1 MTIQEILQEIKKIA
15 DNNSFVNFSYIGDV
29 EEMKLQPGFEYPG
42 FAVQNYSY
50 DEETKTYYLSMYLI
64 SEDKTLEQACLNA
77 IKDIVYN
84 VNLKHL
90 DLGIVIKSDNIQI
103 ITAGKLNGAYCSMQL
118 QMTLTSCVC
127 EDKPG
132 YVSSVNG
139 QTGDVILD
147 IPDIERTVIDVNG
160 QTGHVVLD
168 IPEKLSDLYQDI
180 EYATPDFVD
189 EKVTAEHNY
198 TDSVKSNL
206 EDEIGK
212 LVTGVSSVNGS
223 TGDVVIFIPKM
234 TSDLENDSDFI
245 DSEYVDNLI
254 ESLNSSVN
262 TNYAKKSELNTAI
275 SDEVS
280 RADNKYANK
289 TDIPT
294 DFYTKQEVDNKDK
307 NIIANTSLNFAT
319 KTQLNTAIAN
329 EVSRADN
336 KYAKKTDIPT
346 NVYTKKEVDDKD
358 KNIIANTSLNFATK
372 TQLNTAISDEVSR
385 ADNKYAKKTDIPTD
399 FYTKQEVDDKV
410 STKQDVL
417 VSGTNIKTINGKD
430 ILGSGDV
437 TIETGTDEGK
447 VKQIIFSEMS
457 TIYLPEIVNSVENLD
472 NQIIANASINY
483 LLKTDYIAP
492 DVDKEYV
499 DTEIG
504 KLVTGVSSVNGMTG
518 DVTIETADTKYVDDK
533 FDTLNSSV
541 NANFQVKG
549 DYATNER
556 VNNVEAQIP
565 TDVVEHAEIADF
577 VTNSSITQ
585 NYYKKSEVDNKIET
599 LDSSISEHY
608 VKKGEIP
615 QDVYSKTE
623 VDNLFTEYG
632 ETVDSTYEKKG
643 HYDVKISEIDS
654 SISDISTRLA
664 GIKIPTDYVKTADY
678 SADKE
683 AQATKDSEQD
693 SNIAAANLN
702 ISQVEAKVDNINSS
716 TAAAFGT
723 VTGQISNVSGRVET
737 IENDYVKHDE
747 IEHFVTDSSVA
758 DNYAKKSSLEGLI
771 TEADA
776 DNKYYGKTA
785 GEGLY
790 NYVHNELDR
799 EITDLHNK
807 DLEIDSSI
815 SDVSLRLK
823 TVKDTVNGLDNVYV
837 KSETYNI
844 DKNAQAEVNQDVT
857 TKLGKINN
865 SIGTLNSSVNAIENA
880 GYATQTWVSS
890 QGYLNAADKTELE
903 DKINDKQD
911 AGDYATNTRVNE
923 VEGKIPEVKDFVTN
937 SSISTNYYNKTEI
950 DNKGYL
956 NKVTADGYYQ
966 EKGNY
971 VNETVYSK
979 KVSEIDSSIND
990 ISARLKTAND
1000 NIANKADQSE
1010 LANYYTKPQG
1020 TALEGRVSSAE
1031 QNITGL
1037 QEDVQTLDSKITTDY
1052 VSNSSISTN
1061 YYLKKDVYNKQET
1074 EDIVE
1079 ILRTDISN
1087 TYVQKEHYDSVISTL
1102 NSSVNKLET
1111 KIQKKQ
1117 DKLVSGTNI
1126 KTINN
1131 ESILGS
1137 GNIEVKGKEHVSLTY
1152 AEWEALSYDEQM
1164 ADKVYLIKDAENVY
1178 QAPLVSGT
1186 NIKTING
1193 NSILGEGNIEIQGG
1207 GTSEH
1212 QNITQAE
1219 YDALTPEQKQAD
1231 IVYFITDA
1239 DVVYATQEQVQE
1251 VGNSVNTLSGRVET
1265 TETEINNIKNAGYAT
1280 QTWVS
1285 GRGYLN
1291 AVDKIELEGKING
1304 KQDAGD
1310 YATNT
1315 RVNEVEGKIPD
1326 VTGYATKT
1334 WVSSQGYLD
1343 AADKTELEGKINN
1356 KQDAGDYATNTRVN
1370 EVEGKIPD
1378 VTGYATQTWVSGQGY
1393 LDAADK
1399 TELETAISSKQ
1410 DAGDYALKS
1419 EIPDVTG
1426 FATKTEVSVKQDKLV
1441 SGTNIKTINGNS
1453 ILGSGNIEIKS
1464 GGLEYLTPGTIVKI
1478 EAGMDLQ
1485 FIADLTDADANK
1497 ARAIQINQGETY
1509 YYELISGLGHNIWI
1523 TGDGE
1528 TPSVKLDKSTK
1539 FTWNKSSFNTGSGDV
1554 EEFRDVIVP
1563 QNNGSSVGKL
1573 YKYLG
1578 ERPSSETTLGDYIN
1592 SKIDSKLGAINTIL
1606 ESI

>member
-50 DEETKTYYLSMYLI
+50 DEGTKTYYLSMYLI

-206 EDEIGK
+206 KDEIGK

-254 ESLNSSVN
+254 EQLNSSVN

-275 SDEVS
+275 
-280 RADNKYANK
+280 
-289 TDIPT
+289 
-294 DFYTKQEVDNKDK
+294 
-307 NIIANTSLNFAT
+307 
-319 KTQLNTAIAN
+319 AN

-336 KYAKKTDIPT
+336 KYA
-346 NVYTKKEVDDKD
+346 N
-358 KNIIANTSLNFATK
+358 
-372 TQLNTAISDEVSR
+372 
-385 ADNKYAKKTDIPTD
+385 KTDIPTD

-430 ILGSGDV
+430 ILGSGNV
-437 TIETGTDEGK
+437 TIEAGTDEAK
-447 VKQIIFSEMS
+447 VKQIIYSEMS
-457 TIYLPEIVNSVENLD
+457 TLYLPEIVNSVENLD

-492 DVDKEYV
+492 DVNKEYV

-518 DVTIETADTKYVDDK
+518 DVIIETADTKYVDDK

-565 TDVVEHAEIADF
+565 TDVVEHAEIANF

-585 NYYKKSEVDNKIET
+585 NYYKKSEVDNKLET
-599 LDSSISEHY
+599 LDSSVSEHY

-702 ISQVEAKVDNINSS
+702 ISQVDAKADNINSS
-716 TAAAFGT
+716 TAEAFGT
-723 VTGQISNVSGRVET
+723 VTGQISNISGRVQT
-737 IENDYVKHDE
+737 IENDYVKHNE
-747 IEHFVTDSSVA
+747 IAHFVTDSSVA
-758 DNYAKKSSLEGLI
+758 DNYARKSSLEGLI

-815 SDVSLRLK
+815 QDVSSRLK

-857 TKLGKINN
+857 TKLGKINTAI
-865 SIGTLNSSVNAIENA
+865 STLNSSVNEIENA
-880 GYATQTWVSS
+880 GYATQTWVSG
-890 QGYLNAADKTELE
+890 QGYLDAADKTELE
-903 DKINDKQD
+903 DKINGKQD

-971 VNETVYSK
+971 VNETVYSN
-979 KVSEIDSSIND
+979 KVSEIDSSISD
-990 ISARLKTAND
+990 VYARLKTAND

-1010 LANYYTKPQG
+1010 LANYYTNSKG

-1031 QNITGL
+1031 QNITSL
-1037 QEDVQTLDSKITTDY
+1037 QEDVQTLDSKITNNY

-1061 YYLKKDVYNKQET
+1061 YYLKKDVYNKQES

-1087 TYVQKEHYDSVISTL
+1087 TYVQKEHYDSAIYTL
-1102 NSSVNKLET
+1102 NSSVNKVET

-1152 AEWEALSYDEQM
+1152 AEWEALPYNEQM
-1164 ADKVYLIKDAENVY
+1164 ADDKVYLIKDAENVY

-1207 GTSEH
+1207 GGGGGTSEH

-1239 DVVYATQEQVQE
+1239 DVVYAT
-1251 VGNSVNTLSGRVET
+1251 
-1265 TETEINNIKNAGYAT
+1265 
-1280 QTWVS
+1280 
-1285 GRGYLN
+1285 
-1291 AVDKIELEGKING
+1291 
-1304 KQDAGD
+1304 
-1310 YATNT
+1310 
-1315 RVNEVEGKIPD
+1315 
-1326 VTGYATKT
+1326 
-1334 WVSSQGYLD
+1334 
-1343 AADKTELEGKINN
+1343 
-1356 KQDAGDYATNTRVN
+1356 
-1370 EVEGKIPD
+1370 
-1378 VTGYATQTWVSGQGY
+1378 
-1393 LDAADK
+1393 
-1399 TELETAISSKQ
+1399 
-1410 DAGDYALKS
+1410 
-1419 EIPDVTG
+1419 
-1426 FATKTEVSVKQDKLV
+1426 KTEVSAKQDKLV

-1453 ILGSGNIEIKS
+1453 ILGEGNI
-1464 GGLEYLTPGTIVKI
+1464 KI
-1478 EAGMDLQ
+1478 QGAG
-1485 FIADLTDADANK
+1485 
-1497 ARAIQINQGETY
+1497 
-1509 YYELISGLGHNIWI
+1509 
-1523 TGDGE
+1523 
-1528 TPSVKLDKSTK
+1528 
-1539 FTWNKSSFNTGSGDV
+1539 GSGDEHQSITYDEWYALS
-1554 EEFRDVIVP
+1554 EEEKMADKVYLISDADQLLLTNVMFSFDQSTKTLTITP
-1563 QNNGSSVGKL
+1563 Q
-1573 YKYLG
+1573 
-1578 ERPSSETTLGDYIN
+1578 
-1592 SKIDSKLGAINTIL
+1592 
-1606 ESI
+1606 

>member
-50 DEETKTYYLSMYLI
+50 DEETKTYYMSMYLI
-64 SEDKTLEQACLNA
+64 SEDRTLENNCLNVLN
-77 IKDIVYN
+77 DIVFN
-84 VNLKHL
+84 INLKHL

-206 EDEIGK
+206 KDEIGK

-275 SDEVS
+275 ANEVS

-294 DFYTKQEVDNKDK
+294 DFYTKQEVD
-307 NIIANTSLNFAT
+307 
-319 KTQLNTAIAN
+319 
-329 EVSRADN
+329 
-336 KYAKKTDIPT
+336 
-346 NVYTKKEVDDKD
+346 DKD
-358 KNIIANTSLNFATK
+358 KNIIRNTSLNFATK

-430 ILGSGDV
+430 ILGSGDL
-437 TIETGTDEGK
+437 TIEAGTDEAK
-447 VKQIIFSEMS
+447 VKQIIYSEMS
-457 TIYLPEIVNSVENLD
+457 TLYLPEIVNSVENLD

-492 DVDKEYV
+492 DVNKEYV

-518 DVTIETADTKYVDDK
+518 DVIIETADTKYVDDK

-565 TDVVEHAEIADF
+565 TDVVEHAEIANF
-577 VTNSSITQ
+577 VTNSSITE
-585 NYYKKSEVDNKIET
+585 NYYKKSEVDNKLET
-599 LDSSISEHY
+599 LDSSVSENY

-693 SNIAAANLN
+693 SNIATANLN
-702 ISQVEAKVDNINSS
+702 ISQVDAKVDNINSS
-716 TAAAFGT
+716 TAEAFGT
-723 VTGQISNVSGRVET
+723 VTGQISNISGRVET
-737 IENDYVKHDE
+737 IEDDYVKHNE
-747 IEHFVTDSSVA
+747 IAHFVTDSSVA
-758 DNYAKKSSLEGLI
+758 DNYARKSSLEGLI

-790 NYVHNELDR
+790 NYVHTELDR

-815 SDVSLRLK
+815 QDISSRLK

-865 SIGTLNSSVNAIENA
+865 SIGTLNSSVNEIENA
-880 GYATQTWVSS
+880 GYVTQTWVSG

-903 DKINDKQD
+903 DKINGKQDAGDYATNTRVNEVEGKIPDVSGYATKTWVSEQGYLNATDKSDLENYISSKQD

-971 VNETVYSK
+971 VNETVYSN
-979 KVSEIDSSIND
+979 KVSEIDSSISD
-990 ISARLKTAND
+990 VYARLKTAND

-1010 LANYYTKPQG
+1010 LANYYTNSKG

-1031 QNITGL
+1031 QNITSL
-1037 QEDVQTLDSKITTDY
+1037 QEDVQTLDSKITNNY

-1079 ILRTDISN
+1079 ILRTDMSN
-1087 TYVQKEHYDSVISTL
+1087 TYEQKGHYDSAISTL
-1102 NSSVNKLET
+1102 NSSVNKVET

-1152 AEWEALSYDEQM
+1152 AEWEALPYDEQM
-1164 ADKVYLIKDAENVY
+1164 SDKVYLIKDAENVY

-1207 GTSEH
+1207 GGGTSEH

-1239 DVVYATQEQVQE
+1239 DVVYATTAYVDEKI
-1251 VGNSVNTLSGRVET
+1251 GN
-1265 TETEINNIKNAGYAT
+1265 
-1280 QTWVS
+1280 
-1285 GRGYLN
+1285 
-1291 AVDKIELEGKING
+1291 
-1304 KQDAGD
+1304 
-1310 YATNT
+1310 
-1315 RVNEVEGKIPD
+1315 
-1326 VTGYATKT
+1326 
-1334 WVSSQGYLD
+1334 
-1343 AADKTELEGKINN
+1343 
-1356 KQDAGDYATNTRVN
+1356 
-1370 EVEGKIPD
+1370 
-1378 VTGYATQTWVSGQGY
+1378 
-1393 LDAADK
+1393 
-1399 TELETAISSKQ
+1399 
-1410 DAGDYALKS
+1410 
-1419 EIPDVTG
+1419 
-1426 FATKTEVSVKQDKLV
+1426 
-1441 SGTNIKTINGNS
+1441 
-1453 ILGSGNIEIKS
+1453 
-1464 GGLEYLTPGTIVKI
+1464 
-1478 EAGMDLQ
+1478 
-1485 FIADLTDADANK
+1485 
-1497 ARAIQINQGETY
+1497 
-1509 YYELISGLGHNIWI
+1509 
-1523 TGDGE
+1523 
-1528 TPSVKLDKSTK
+1528 
-1539 FTWNKSSFNTGSGDV
+1539 
-1554 EEFRDVIVP
+1554 
-1563 QNNGSSVGKL
+1563 
-1573 YKYLG
+1573 
-1578 ERPSSETTLGDYIN
+1578 
-1592 SKIDSKLGAINTIL
+1592 INTIL

>member
-147 IPDIERTVIDVNG
+147 IPKAV
-160 QTGHVVLD
+160 
-168 IPEKLSDLYQDI
+168 SDL
-180 EYATPDFVD
+180 
-189 EKVTAEHNY
+189 K
-198 TDSVKSNL
+198 
-206 EDEIGK
+206 
-212 LVTGVSSVNGS
+212 
-223 TGDVVIFIPKM
+223 
-234 TSDLENDSDFI
+234 NDSGFI

-254 ESLNSSVN
+254 EQLNSSVN
-262 TNYAKKSELNTAI
+262 TNYVNKSELSEAI
-275 SDEVS
+275 SEEVLRS
-280 RADNKYANK
+280 DNKYAEK
-289 TDIPT
+289 T
-294 DFYTKQEVDNKDK
+294 E
-307 NIIANTSLNFAT
+307 
-319 KTQLNTAIAN
+319 
-329 EVSRADN
+329 
-336 KYAKKTDIPT
+336 
-346 NVYTKKEVDDKD
+346 
-358 KNIIANTSLNFATK
+358 
-372 TQLNTAISDEVSR
+372 
-385 ADNKYAKKTDIPTD
+385 
-399 FYTKQEVDDKV
+399 
-410 STKQDVL
+410 
-417 VSGTNIKTINGKD
+417 
-430 ILGSGDV
+430 
-437 TIETGTDEGK
+437 
-447 VKQIIFSEMS
+447 
-457 TIYLPEIVNSVENLD
+457 LD
-472 NQIIANASINY
+472 N
-483 LLKTDYIAP
+483 
-492 DVDKEYV
+492 YV
-499 DTEIG
+499 TN
-504 KLVTGVSSVNGMTG
+504 SSVNTNYLKKVDYVEP
-518 DVTIETADTKYVDDK
+518 DVNLDYVNDK
-533 FDTLNSSV
+533 FNTLNSSI
-541 NANFQVKG
+541 NEHFQVKG
-549 DYATNER
+549 NYATE
-556 VNNVEAQIP
+556 
-565 TDVVEHAEIADF
+565 T
-577 VTNSSITQ
+577 
-585 NYYKKSEVDNKIET
+585 YVDSKIET
-599 LDSSISEHY
+599 LNSSIVQNY
-608 VKKGEIP
+608 IKKGEVP
-615 QDVYSKTE
+615 EDVYSKTE
-623 VDNLFTEYG
+623 VDELFTEYSENVESTYTKKDYLETRILDISSAIDDGIVSANEYTNGQIETVESDFSTKLNNVNSSVNNEFNRVWEKENTQDSEISNINNFISSVPDNYVLITYYNEDKENIKAEINSVDTKIDNINSSTAEAFETVAGQISNISEHVSTIEDDYVKHEEITDFATRLAVDMSNIDPAGEQKVKDIISTEGYIKEIPPLTDYVTKEYLQNVYDSSFYDKIGNGPYLKGNSGILNITVYDKILYSCEEITITATYQSLPFQGTVYQNNGLKITNLAQPG
-632 ETVDSTYEKKG
+632 ETQDFNKNIGLLINNNFGNIKYITPGETLSFTAEETKTFTNIQFINYGFNVYGDGHVLLEQLGNVYDSLNDWLNSKQYINKSYAEKFITQNLFSVALDEINENINAVSTKIDDVGLRTDSSILILNSSVNKIENAGFVTGTYISDNYYNKTEIDDKGYLDKTTADIYYQEKGNYVDEIAYSNK
-643 HYDVKISEIDS
+643 VSEIDS

-693 SNIAAANLN
+693 SNIATANLN
-702 ISQVEAKVDNINSS
+702 ISQVDAKVDNINSS
-716 TAAAFGT
+716 TAEAFGT
-723 VTGQISNVSGRVET
+723 VTGQISNVSGRVQT

-758 DNYAKKSSLEGLI
+758 DNYARKSSLEGLI
-771 TEADA
+771 TETDA

-815 SDVSLRLK
+815 SDVSARLK
-823 TVKDTVNGLDNVYV
+823 TVKDTVNGLDNIYV

-857 TKLGKINN
+857 TKLGKINTA
-865 SIGTLNSSVNAIENA
+865 IGTLNSSVNAIENA

-890 QGYLNAADKTELE
+890 QGYLDAVDKTELE
-903 DKINDKQD
+903 GKINDKQD

-971 VNETVYSK
+971 VNETVYSN
-979 KVSEIDSSIND
+979 KVSEIDSSISD

-1037 QEDVQTLDSKITTDY
+1037 QENVQTLDSKIQTDY

-1061 YYLKKDVYNKQET
+1061 YYMKKDVYNKQET

-1079 ILRTDISN
+1079 ILRTDMSS
-1087 TYVQKEHYDSVISTL
+1087 TYEQKGHYDSAIYTL
-1102 NSSVNKLET
+1102 NTSVNKVET

-1137 GNIEVKGKEHVSLTY
+1137 GNIEVKGKEHISLTY

-1207 GTSEH
+1207 SGGGTSKH

-1239 DVVYATQEQVQE
+1239 DVVYATTAYVDEKI
-1251 VGNSVNTLSGRVET
+1251 GN
-1265 TETEINNIKNAGYAT
+1265 
-1280 QTWVS
+1280 
-1285 GRGYLN
+1285 
-1291 AVDKIELEGKING
+1291 
-1304 KQDAGD
+1304 
-1310 YATNT
+1310 
-1315 RVNEVEGKIPD
+1315 
-1326 VTGYATKT
+1326 
-1334 WVSSQGYLD
+1334 
-1343 AADKTELEGKINN
+1343 
-1356 KQDAGDYATNTRVN
+1356 
-1370 EVEGKIPD
+1370 
-1378 VTGYATQTWVSGQGY
+1378 
-1393 LDAADK
+1393 
-1399 TELETAISSKQ
+1399 
-1410 DAGDYALKS
+1410 
-1419 EIPDVTG
+1419 
-1426 FATKTEVSVKQDKLV
+1426 
-1441 SGTNIKTINGNS
+1441 
-1453 ILGSGNIEIKS
+1453 
-1464 GGLEYLTPGTIVKI
+1464 
-1478 EAGMDLQ
+1478 
-1485 FIADLTDADANK
+1485 
-1497 ARAIQINQGETY
+1497 
-1509 YYELISGLGHNIWI
+1509 
-1523 TGDGE
+1523 
-1528 TPSVKLDKSTK
+1528 
-1539 FTWNKSSFNTGSGDV
+1539 
-1554 EEFRDVIVP
+1554 
-1563 QNNGSSVGKL
+1563 
-1573 YKYLG
+1573 
-1578 ERPSSETTLGDYIN
+1578 
-1592 SKIDSKLGAINTIL
+1592 INTIL

>member
-90 DLGIVIKSDNIQI
+90 DLGIVIKSDNIQLI
-103 ITAGKLNGAYCSMQL
+103 QAGNLNGAYCSMQL

-160 QTGHVVLD
+160 QIGHVVLD

-275 SDEVS
+275 
-280 RADNKYANK
+280 
-289 TDIPT
+289 
-294 DFYTKQEVDNKDK
+294 
-307 NIIANTSLNFAT
+307 
-319 KTQLNTAIAN
+319 AN

-336 KYAKKTDIPT
+336 KYA
-346 NVYTKKEVDDKD
+346 N
-358 KNIIANTSLNFATK
+358 
-372 TQLNTAISDEVSR
+372 
-385 ADNKYAKKTDIPTD
+385 KTDIPTD

-437 TIETGTDEGK
+437 TIETGTDETK
-447 VKQIIFSEMS
+447 VKQIIYSEMS
-457 TIYLPEIVNSVENLD
+457 TLYLPEIVNSVENLD

-518 DVTIETADTKYVDDK
+518 DVIIETADTKYVDDK

-541 NANFQVKG
+541 NAHFQVKG

-585 NYYKKSEVDNKIET
+585 NYYKKSDVDNKLET
-599 LDSSISEHY
+599 LDSSVSEHY

-683 AQATKDSEQD
+683 TQATKDSEQD
-693 SNIAAANLN
+693 SNIATANLN
-702 ISQVEAKVDNINSS
+702 ISQVDAKVDNINSS
-716 TAAAFGT
+716 TAEAFGT
-723 VTGQISNVSGRVET
+723 VTGQINNVSGRVQT
-737 IENDYVKHDE
+737 IEDDYVKHNE
-747 IEHFVTDSSVA
+747 IAHFVTDSSVA

-776 DNKYYGKTA
+776 DNKYYGKTD

-815 SDVSLRLK
+815 SDLSSRLK
-823 TVKDTVNGLDNVYV
+823 TVKDTVDGLDNVYV

-857 TKLGKINN
+857 TKLGKINTA
-865 SIGTLNSSVNAIENA
+865 IGTLNSSVNAIENA

-903 DKINDKQD
+903 GKINDKQD

-956 NKVTADGYYQ
+956 NKAAADGYYQ

-971 VNETVYSK
+971 VNETVYSN
-979 KVSEIDSSIND
+979 KVSEIDSSISD

-1010 LANYYTKPQG
+1010 LTNYYTKSQG

-1037 QEDVQTLDSKITTDY
+1037 QEDIQTLDSKIQTDY

-1061 YYLKKDVYNKQET
+1061 YYMKKDVYNKQEIADT
-1074 EDIVE
+1074 VE

-1087 TYVQKEHYDSVISTL
+1087 TYEQKGHYDSAIYTL
-1102 NSSVNKLET
+1102 NTSVNKLET
-1111 KIQKKQ
+1111 NIRKKQ

-1131 ESILGS
+1131 ESILGN
-1137 GNIEVKGKEHVSLTY
+1137 GNIEIKGEEHVSLTY
-1152 AEWEALSYDEQM
+1152 AEWEALSHDEQM

-1178 QAPLVSGT
+1178 A
-1186 NIKTING
+1186 
-1193 NSILGEGNIEIQGG
+1193 
-1207 GTSEH
+1207 
-1212 QNITQAE
+1212 
-1219 YDALTPEQKQAD
+1219 TP
-1231 IVYFITDA
+1231 
-1239 DVVYATQEQVQE
+1239 EQVQE
-1251 VGNSVNTLSGRVET
+1251 VQNSVNTLSGRVET
-1265 TETEINNIKNAGYAT
+1265 AETEINNIKNAGYAT

-1285 GRGYLN
+1285 SQGYLT
-1291 AVDKIELEGKING
+1291 EHQSL
-1304 KQDAGD
+1304 AG
-1310 YATNT
+1310 YATENYVNNKISELNIDDYLKIADLPDYSVKFAEIDSSISDVSTKVNNSLSLISDLNT
-1315 RVNEVEGKIPD
+1315 RVTNNSLKNVDQDSSIRTINSSVNAIESAN
-1326 VTGYATKT
+1326 YATQT

-1343 AADKTELEGKINN
+1343 AADKTELE
-1356 KQDAGDYATNTRVN
+1356 
-1370 EVEGKIPD
+1370 
-1378 VTGYATQTWVSGQGY
+1378 
-1393 LDAADK
+1393 
-1399 TELETAISSKQ
+1399 TAINGKQ

-1426 FATKTEVSVKQDKLV
+1426 FATKTEVSAKQDTLV

-1485 FIADLTDADANK
+1485 FIADLTDADSNK
-1497 ARAIQINQGETY
+1497 ARAIQLNQGETY
-1509 YYELISGLGHNIWI
+1509 YYELISGSGHAIWLI
-1523 TGDGE
+1523 GDTE

-1554 EEFRDVIVP
+1554 EEYRDVIA
-1563 QNNGSSVGKL
+1563 QINFDSNSVGKL

-1578 ERPSSETTLGDYIN
+1578 EHPSSETTLEDYIN
-1592 SKIDSKLGAINTIL
+1592 SKIDLKLGDINTIL

>member
-50 DEETKTYYLSMYLI
+50 DEETKTYYMSMYLI
-64 SEDKTLEQACLNA
+64 SEDRTLENNCLNVLN
-77 IKDIVYN
+77 DIVYN

-103 ITAGKLNGAYCSMQL
+103 ITAGNLNGAYCSMQL

-127 EDKPG
+127 EDKHG

-147 IPDIERTVIDVNG
+147 IPEIEQTVIDVNG
-160 QTGHVVLD
+160 QTGHVILD

-206 EDEIGK
+206 KDEIGK

-234 TSDLENDSDFI
+234 TSDLENNSDFI

-254 ESLNSSVN
+254 ESLNSSIN
-262 TNYAKKSELNTAI
+262 TNYAKKSE
-275 SDEVS
+275 
-280 RADNKYANK
+280 
-289 TDIPT
+289 
-294 DFYTKQEVDNKDK
+294 
-307 NIIANTSLNFAT
+307 
-319 KTQLNTAIAN
+319 
-329 EVSRADN
+329 
-336 KYAKKTDIPT
+336 
-346 NVYTKKEVDDKD
+346 
-358 KNIIANTSLNFATK
+358 
-372 TQLNTAISDEVSR
+372 LNTAISDEVSR

-447 VKQIIFSEMS
+447 VKQIIYSEMS

-492 DVDKEYV
+492 DVNKEYV

-518 DVTIETADTKYVDDK
+518 DVIIETADTKYVDDK

-556 VNNVEAQIP
+556 VNNVEAKIP

-577 VTNSSITQ
+577 VTNSSITE
-585 NYYKKSEVDNKIET
+585 NYYKKSEVDNKLET
-599 LDSSISEHY
+599 LDSSVSENY

-623 VDNLFTEYG
+623 VDNLFTEYS

-643 HYDVKISEIDS
+643 HYDAKISEIDS

-664 GIKIPTDYVKTADY
+664 GIKVPTDYVKTADY

-693 SNIAAANLN
+693 SNIATANLN
-702 ISQVEAKVDNINSS
+702 ISQVDAKVDNINSS
-716 TAAAFGT
+716 TAEAFGT
-723 VTGQISNVSGRVET
+723 VTGQISNVSGRVQT
-737 IENDYVKHDE
+737 IEDDYVKHNE
-747 IEHFVTDSSVA
+747 IAHFVTDSSVA

-790 NYVHNELDR
+790 NYVHTELDR

-807 DLEIDSSI
+807 DIEIDSSI
-815 SDVSLRLK
+815 QDVSSRLK
-823 TVKDTVNGLDNVYV
+823 TVKDTVNGLDNIYV

-844 DKNAQAEVNQDVT
+844 DKNAQTEVNQDVT
-857 TKLGKINN
+857 TKLGKINT

-880 GYATQTWVSS
+880 GFATQTWVSG
-890 QGYLNAADKTELE
+890 QGYLDAADKTELE
-903 DKINDKQD
+903 GKINGKQDAGDYATNTRVNEVEGKIPDVSGYATKTWVSEQGYLNATDKSDLENQISSKQD

-956 NKVTADGYYQ
+956 DKTTADSYYQ

-971 VNETVYSK
+971 VNETVYSN

-1010 LANYYTKPQG
+1010 LANYYTNSKG

-1031 QNITGL
+1031 QNITSL
-1037 QEDVQTLDSKITTDY
+1037 QEDVQTLDSKIPTDY

-1061 YYLKKDVYNKQET
+1061 YYMKKDVYNKQET

-1087 TYVQKEHYDSVISTL
+1087 TYEQKGHYDSAIYTL
-1102 NSSVNKLET
+1102 NSSVNRLET
-1111 KIQKKQ
+1111 NIQKKQ

-1152 AEWEALSYDEQM
+1152 AEWEALSHDEQM

-1207 GTSEH
+1207 SGGGGTSEH

-1239 DVVYATQEQVQE
+1239 DVVYAT
-1251 VGNSVNTLSGRVET
+1251 
-1265 TETEINNIKNAGYAT
+1265 
-1280 QTWVS
+1280 
-1285 GRGYLN
+1285 
-1291 AVDKIELEGKING
+1291 
-1304 KQDAGD
+1304 
-1310 YATNT
+1310 
-1315 RVNEVEGKIPD
+1315 
-1326 VTGYATKT
+1326 
-1334 WVSSQGYLD
+1334 
-1343 AADKTELEGKINN
+1343 
-1356 KQDAGDYATNTRVN
+1356 
-1370 EVEGKIPD
+1370 
-1378 VTGYATQTWVSGQGY
+1378 
-1393 LDAADK
+1393 
-1399 TELETAISSKQ
+1399 
-1410 DAGDYALKS
+1410 
-1419 EIPDVTG
+1419 
-1426 FATKTEVSVKQDKLV
+1426 KTEVSAKQDKLV

-1453 ILGSGNIEIKS
+1453 ILGEGNI
-1464 GGLEYLTPGTIVKI
+1464 KI
-1478 EAGMDLQ
+1478 
-1485 FIADLTDADANK
+1485 
-1497 ARAIQINQGETY
+1497 QGV
-1509 YYELISGLGHNIWI
+1509 G
-1523 TGDGE
+1523 
-1528 TPSVKLDKSTK
+1528 
-1539 FTWNKSSFNTGSGDV
+1539 GSGDEHQSITYDEWYALS
-1554 EEFRDVIVP
+1554 EEEKMADKVYLISDADQLLLTNVMFSFDQSTKTLTITP
-1563 QNNGSSVGKL
+1563 Q
-1573 YKYLG
+1573 
-1578 ERPSSETTLGDYIN
+1578 
-1592 SKIDSKLGAINTIL
+1592 
-1606 ESI
+1606 

>member
-50 DEETKTYYLSMYLI
+50 DEETKTYYMSMYLI
-64 SEDKTLEQACLNA
+64 SEDKTLEQECLNA

-103 ITAGKLNGAYCSMQL
+103 ITAGNLNGAYCSMQM

-180 EYATPDFVD
+180 EYATPTYVD
-189 EKVTAEHNY
+189 EKAAAEHNY

-206 EDEIGK
+206 EDEIGN

-275 SDEVS
+275 ANEVS
-280 RADNKYANK
+280 RADNAYAKK

-294 DFYTKQEVDNKDK
+294 DFYTKQ
-307 NIIANTSLNFAT
+307 
-319 KTQLNTAIAN
+319 
-329 EVSRADN
+329 
-336 KYAKKTDIPT
+336 
-346 NVYTKKEVDDKD
+346 EVDDKD

-399 FYTKQEVDDKV
+399 FYTKKEVDDKV
-410 STKQDVL
+410 YTKQDVL

-437 TIETGTDEGK
+437 TIETGTDETE
-447 VKQIIFSEMS
+447 VKQIIYSEMS

-492 DVDKEYV
+492 DVNKEYV

-518 DVTIETADTKYVDDK
+518 DVTIETVDTKYVDDK

-577 VTNSSITQ
+577 VTNSSITE
-585 NYYKKSEVDNKIET
+585 NYYKKSEVDNKLET
-599 LDSSISEHY
+599 LDSSVSEHY

-615 QDVYSKTE
+615 QDVYSKSE

-643 HYDVKISEIDS
+643 HYDNKISEIDS

-693 SNIAAANLN
+693 SNIATANLN
-702 ISQVEAKVDNINSS
+702 ISQVDAKVEQVKET
-716 TAAAFGT
+716 TAEQIGSL
-723 VTGQISNVSGRVET
+723 TGQINNVSGRVQT
-737 IENDYVKHDE
+737 IE
-747 IEHFVTDSSVA
+747 
-758 DNYAKKSSLEGLI
+758 DNYATKDELNSSLANVSSWVNNNFARKSSLEGLI

-807 DLEIDSSI
+807 DQEIDSSI
-815 SDVSLRLK
+815 SDVSSRLK
-823 TVKDTVNGLDNVYV
+823 TVKDTVDGLDNVYV

-844 DKNAQAEVNQDVT
+844 DKNAQDEVNQDVT
-857 TKLGKINN
+857 TKLGKINT

-880 GYATQTWVSS
+880 GYATETWVSG
-890 QGYLNAADKTELE
+890 QGYLDADDKTELEGQINGKQDAGDYATNTRVNEVEGKIPDVTGFATETWVSEQGYLDAADKTELE
-903 DKINDKQD
+903 GKINGKQD

-956 NKVTADGYYQ
+956 NKVSADGYYQ

-979 KVSEIDSSIND
+979 KVSEIDSSISD

-1010 LANYYTKPQG
+1010 LANYYTTSQG
-1020 TALEGRVSSAE
+1020 TALEGRVSTTE
-1031 QNITGL
+1031 QNITDI
-1037 QEDVQTLDSKITTDY
+1037 QSDIQTLDSKIPTDY

-1061 YYLKKDVYNKQET
+1061 YYMKKDVYNKEET
-1074 EDIVE
+1074 DGLIGG
-1079 ILRTDISN
+1079 LRTEISN
-1087 TYVQKEHYDSVISTL
+1087 TYEQKGHYDSAISTL
-1102 NSSVNKLET
+1102 TSSVNTLET
-1111 KIQKKQ
+1111 NIQTKQ
-1117 DKLVSGTNI
+1117 DTLVSGTNI

-1131 ESILGS
+1131 ESILGE
-1137 GNIEVKGKEHVSLTY
+1137 GNIEVKGEEHVSLTL
-1152 AEWEALSYDEQM
+1152 AEWEALPYDEQM

-1178 QAPLVSGT
+1178 V
-1186 NIKTING
+1186 
-1193 NSILGEGNIEIQGG
+1193 
-1207 GTSEH
+1207 
-1212 QNITQAE
+1212 
-1219 YDALTPEQKQAD
+1219 TP
-1231 IVYFITDA
+1231 
-1239 DVVYATQEQVQE
+1239 EQVQE
-1251 VGNSVNTLSGRVET
+1251 VQNSVNTLSGRVET

-1285 GRGYLN
+1285 GQGYLT
-1291 AVDKIELEGKING
+1291 EHQSL
-1304 KQDAGD
+1304 AG
-1310 YATNT
+1310 YATENYVNNKISELNIDDYLKIADLPDYSVKFNEIDSSISDVSTKVNNSLSLISDLNT
-1315 RVNEVEGKIPD
+1315 RVTNNSLKNVDQDSYIR
-1326 VTGYATKT
+1326 TIN
-1334 WVSSQGYLD
+1334 SS
-1343 AADKTELEGKINN
+1343 
-1356 KQDAGDYATNTRVN
+1356 VN
-1370 EVEGKIPD
+1370 AIENA
-1378 VTGYATQTWVSGQGY
+1378 GYATQTWVSGQGY
-1393 LDAADK
+1393 LNTADK
-1399 TELETAISSKQ
+1399 TELEGKINSKQ

-1426 FATKTEVSVKQDKLV
+1426 FATKTEVSAKQDTLV
-1441 SGTNIKTINGNS
+1441 SGTNIKTINGED
-1453 ILGSGNIEIKS
+1453 ILGEGNIIIQVSDHVNITLAEWEALSPEQK
-1464 GGLEYLTPGTIVKI
+1464 LADIVY
-1478 EAGMDLQ
+1478 
-1485 FIADLTDADANK
+1485 FITDAENEYA
-1497 ARAIQINQGETY
+1497 
-1509 YYELISGLGHNIWI
+1509 
-1523 TGDGE
+1523 
-1528 TPSVKLDKSTK
+1528 
-1539 FTWNKSSFNTGSGDV
+1539 
-1554 EEFRDVIVP
+1554 
-1563 QNNGSSVGKL
+1563 
-1573 YKYLG
+1573 
-1578 ERPSSETTLGDYIN
+1578 TTAYVDE
-1592 SKIDSKLGAINTIL
+1592 KIGNINTIL

>member
-1 MTIQEILQEIKKIA
+1 
-15 DNNSFVNFSYIGDV
+15 
-29 EEMKLQPGFEYPG
+29 
-42 FAVQNYSY
+42 
-50 DEETKTYYLSMYLI
+50 
-64 SEDKTLEQACLNA
+64 
-77 IKDIVYN
+77 
-84 VNLKHL
+84 
-90 DLGIVIKSDNIQI
+90 
-103 ITAGKLNGAYCSMQL
+103 
-118 QMTLTSCVC
+118 
-127 EDKPG
+127 
-132 YVSSVNG
+132 
-139 QTGDVILD
+139 
-147 IPDIERTVIDVNG
+147 
-160 QTGHVVLD
+160 
-168 IPEKLSDLYQDI
+168 
-180 EYATPDFVD
+180 
-189 EKVTAEHNY
+189 
-198 TDSVKSNL
+198 
-206 EDEIGK
+206 
-212 LVTGVSSVNGS
+212 
-223 TGDVVIFIPKM
+223 
-234 TSDLENDSDFI
+234 
-245 DSEYVDNLI
+245 
-254 ESLNSSVN
+254 
-262 TNYAKKSELNTAI
+262 
-275 SDEVS
+275 
-280 RADNKYANK
+280 
-289 TDIPT
+289 
-294 DFYTKQEVDNKDK
+294 
-307 NIIANTSLNFAT
+307 
-319 KTQLNTAIAN
+319 
-329 EVSRADN
+329 
-336 KYAKKTDIPT
+336 
-346 NVYTKKEVDDKD
+346 
-358 KNIIANTSLNFATK
+358 
-372 TQLNTAISDEVSR
+372 
-385 ADNKYAKKTDIPTD
+385 
-399 FYTKQEVDDKV
+399 
-410 STKQDVL
+410 
-417 VSGTNIKTINGKD
+417 
-430 ILGSGDV
+430 
-437 TIETGTDEGK
+437 
-447 VKQIIFSEMS
+447 MS
-457 TIYLPEIVNSVENLD
+457 TLYLPEIVNSVENLD

-577 VTNSSITQ
+577 VTNSSITA
-585 NYYKKSEVDNKIET
+585 NYYKKSEVDNKLET
-599 LDSSISEHY
+599 LDSSVAEHY

-683 AQATKDSEQD
+683 VQATKDSEQD
-693 SNIAAANLN
+693 SNIATANLN
-702 ISQVEAKVDNINSS
+702 ISQVDAKVDNINSS
-716 TAAAFGT
+716 TAEQIGSL
-723 VTGQISNVSGRVET
+723 TGQISNISGRVQT
-737 IENDYVKHDE
+737 IEDDYVKHNE

-758 DNYAKKSSLEGLI
+758 DNYARKSSLEGLI

-790 NYVHNELDR
+790 NYVHTELDR

-815 SDVSLRLK
+815 SDVSARLK

-857 TKLGKINN
+857 TKLGKINTA
-865 SIGTLNSSVNAIENA
+865 IGTLNSSVNEIENA
-880 GYATQTWVSS
+880 GYATQTWVSG
-890 QGYLNAADKTELE
+890 QGYLNADDKTELE
-903 DKINDKQD
+903 GKINDKQD

-956 NKVTADGYYQ
+956 NKVTADSYYQ

-971 VNETVYSK
+971 VNETVYSN

-1010 LANYYTKPQG
+1010 LANYYANSKG
-1020 TALEGRVSSAE
+1020 TALEDRVSSAE

-1037 QEDVQTLDSKITTDY
+1037 QEDIQTLDSKITNNY

-1061 YYLKKDVYNKQET
+1061 YYMKKDVYNKQET

-1087 TYVQKEHYDSVISTL
+1087 TYEQKGHYDSAISTL

-1152 AEWEALSYDEQM
+1152 AEWEALSHDEQM

-1207 GTSEH
+1207 GGGGGTSEH

-1239 DVVYATQEQVQE
+1239 DVVYATTAYVDEKI
-1251 VGNSVNTLSGRVET
+1251 GN
-1265 TETEINNIKNAGYAT
+1265 
-1280 QTWVS
+1280 
-1285 GRGYLN
+1285 
-1291 AVDKIELEGKING
+1291 
-1304 KQDAGD
+1304 
-1310 YATNT
+1310 
-1315 RVNEVEGKIPD
+1315 
-1326 VTGYATKT
+1326 
-1334 WVSSQGYLD
+1334 
-1343 AADKTELEGKINN
+1343 
-1356 KQDAGDYATNTRVN
+1356 
-1370 EVEGKIPD
+1370 
-1378 VTGYATQTWVSGQGY
+1378 
-1393 LDAADK
+1393 
-1399 TELETAISSKQ
+1399 
-1410 DAGDYALKS
+1410 
-1419 EIPDVTG
+1419 
-1426 FATKTEVSVKQDKLV
+1426 
-1441 SGTNIKTINGNS
+1441 
-1453 ILGSGNIEIKS
+1453 
-1464 GGLEYLTPGTIVKI
+1464 
-1478 EAGMDLQ
+1478 
-1485 FIADLTDADANK
+1485 
-1497 ARAIQINQGETY
+1497 
-1509 YYELISGLGHNIWI
+1509 
-1523 TGDGE
+1523 
-1528 TPSVKLDKSTK
+1528 
-1539 FTWNKSSFNTGSGDV
+1539 
-1554 EEFRDVIVP
+1554 
-1563 QNNGSSVGKL
+1563 
-1573 YKYLG
+1573 
-1578 ERPSSETTLGDYIN
+1578 
-1592 SKIDSKLGAINTIL
+1592 INTIL

>member
-50 DEETKTYYLSMYLI
+50 DEETKTYYMSMYLI
-64 SEDKTLEQACLNA
+64 SEDRTLENNCLNVLN
-77 IKDIVYN
+77 DIVFN
-84 VNLKHL
+84 INLKHL

-103 ITAGKLNGAYCSMQL
+103 ITTGKLNGAYCSMQL

-206 EDEIGK
+206 KDEIGK

-275 SDEVS
+275 ANEVS

-294 DFYTKQEVDNKDK
+294 DFYTKQEVD
-307 NIIANTSLNFAT
+307 
-319 KTQLNTAIAN
+319 
-329 EVSRADN
+329 
-336 KYAKKTDIPT
+336 
-346 NVYTKKEVDDKD
+346 DKD
-358 KNIIANTSLNFATK
+358 KNIIRNTSLNFATK

-385 ADNKYAKKTDIPTD
+385 ADNKYANKTDIPTD

-430 ILGSGDV
+430 ILGSGDL
-437 TIETGTDEGK
+437 TIEAGTDEAK
-447 VKQIIFSEMS
+447 VKQIIYSEMS
-457 TIYLPEIVNSVENLD
+457 TLYLPEIVNSVENLD

-492 DVDKEYV
+492 DVNKEYV

-518 DVTIETADTKYVDDK
+518 DVIIETADTKYVDDK

-565 TDVVEHAEIADF
+565 TDVVEHAEIANF
-577 VTNSSITQ
+577 VTNSSITE
-585 NYYKKSEVDNKIET
+585 NYYKKSEVDNKLET
-599 LDSSISEHY
+599 LDSSVSENY

-693 SNIAAANLN
+693 SNIATANLN
-702 ISQVEAKVDNINSS
+702 ISQVDAKVDNINSS
-716 TAAAFGT
+716 TAEAFGT
-723 VTGQISNVSGRVET
+723 VTGQISNISGRVET
-737 IENDYVKHDE
+737 IEDDYVKHNE
-747 IEHFVTDSSVA
+747 IAHFVTDSSVA
-758 DNYAKKSSLEGLI
+758 DNYARKSSLEGLI

-790 NYVHNELDR
+790 NYVHTELDR

-815 SDVSLRLK
+815 QDISSRLK

-865 SIGTLNSSVNAIENA
+865 SIGTLNSSVNEIENA
-880 GYATQTWVSS
+880 GYVTQTWVSG

-903 DKINDKQD
+903 DKINGKQDAGDYATNTRVNEVEGKIPDVSGYATKTWVSEQGYLNATDKSDLENYISSKQD

-971 VNETVYSK
+971 VNETVYSN
-979 KVSEIDSSIND
+979 KVSEIDSSISD
-990 ISARLKTAND
+990 VYARLKTAND

-1010 LANYYTKPQG
+1010 LANYYTNSKG

-1031 QNITGL
+1031 QNITSL
-1037 QEDVQTLDSKITTDY
+1037 QEDVQTLDSKITNNY

-1079 ILRTDISN
+1079 ILRTDMSN
-1087 TYVQKEHYDSVISTL
+1087 TYEQKGHYDSAISTL
-1102 NSSVNKLET
+1102 NSSVNKVET

-1152 AEWEALSYDEQM
+1152 AEWEALPYDEQM
-1164 ADKVYLIKDAENVY
+1164 SDKVYLIKDAENVY

-1207 GTSEH
+1207 GGGTSEH

-1239 DVVYATQEQVQE
+1239 DVVYATTAYVDEKI
-1251 VGNSVNTLSGRVET
+1251 GN
-1265 TETEINNIKNAGYAT
+1265 
-1280 QTWVS
+1280 
-1285 GRGYLN
+1285 
-1291 AVDKIELEGKING
+1291 
-1304 KQDAGD
+1304 
-1310 YATNT
+1310 
-1315 RVNEVEGKIPD
+1315 
-1326 VTGYATKT
+1326 
-1334 WVSSQGYLD
+1334 
-1343 AADKTELEGKINN
+1343 
-1356 KQDAGDYATNTRVN
+1356 
-1370 EVEGKIPD
+1370 
-1378 VTGYATQTWVSGQGY
+1378 
-1393 LDAADK
+1393 
-1399 TELETAISSKQ
+1399 
-1410 DAGDYALKS
+1410 
-1419 EIPDVTG
+1419 
-1426 FATKTEVSVKQDKLV
+1426 
-1441 SGTNIKTINGNS
+1441 
-1453 ILGSGNIEIKS
+1453 
-1464 GGLEYLTPGTIVKI
+1464 
-1478 EAGMDLQ
+1478 
-1485 FIADLTDADANK
+1485 
-1497 ARAIQINQGETY
+1497 
-1509 YYELISGLGHNIWI
+1509 
-1523 TGDGE
+1523 
-1528 TPSVKLDKSTK
+1528 
-1539 FTWNKSSFNTGSGDV
+1539 
-1554 EEFRDVIVP
+1554 
-1563 QNNGSSVGKL
+1563 
-1573 YKYLG
+1573 
-1578 ERPSSETTLGDYIN
+1578 
-1592 SKIDSKLGAINTIL
+1592 INTIL

>member
-206 EDEIGK
+206 KDEIGK

-254 ESLNSSVN
+254 EALNSSVN

-275 SDEVS
+275 ANEVS

-294 DFYTKQEVDNKDK
+294 DFYTKQ
-307 NIIANTSLNFAT
+307 
-319 KTQLNTAIAN
+319 
-329 EVSRADN
+329 
-336 KYAKKTDIPT
+336 
-346 NVYTKKEVDDKD
+346 EVDDKD

-385 ADNKYAKKTDIPTD
+385 ADNAYAKKTDIPTNVYTKKEVDDKDKNIIRNTSLNFATKTQLNTAISDEVSRADNKYANKTDISTD
-399 FYTKQEVDDKV
+399 FYTKQEVDNKV

-437 TIETGTDEGK
+437 TIEAGTNETK
-447 VKQIIFSEMS
+447 VKQIIYSEMS
-457 TIYLPEIVNSVENLD
+457 TLYLPEIVNSVENLD

-492 DVDKEYV
+492 DVNKEYV

-541 NANFQVKG
+541 NAHFQVKG

-585 NYYKKSEVDNKIET
+585 NYYKKSEVDNKLET
-599 LDSSISEHY
+599 LDSSVSEHY

-615 QDVYSKTE
+615 QDVYSKSE

-678 SADKE
+678 LADKE

-693 SNIAAANLN
+693 SNIATANLN
-702 ISQVEAKVDNINSS
+702 ISQVDVKVDNINSS
-716 TAAAFGT
+716 TAEAFGT
-723 VTGQISNVSGRVET
+723 ATGQINNVSGRVQT
-737 IENDYVKHDE
+737 IENDYVKHNE

-758 DNYAKKSSLEGLI
+758 DNYARKSSLEGLI

-815 SDVSLRLK
+815 SDVSSRLK
-823 TVKDTVNGLDNVYV
+823 TVKDTVNGLDNIYV

-844 DKNAQAEVNQDVT
+844 DKNTQAEVNQDVT
-857 TKLGKINN
+857 TKLGKINTA
-865 SIGTLNSSVNAIENA
+865 IGTLNSSVNAIENA
-880 GYATQTWVSS
+880 DYATQTWVSS

-903 DKINDKQD
+903 GKINDKQD

-979 KVSEIDSSIND
+979 KVSEIDSSISD

-1010 LANYYTKPQG
+1010 LANYYTNSKG

-1037 QEDVQTLDSKITTDY
+1037 QEDIQTLDSKIQTDY

-1061 YYLKKDVYNKQET
+1061 YYLKKDVYNKQEIADT
-1074 EDIVE
+1074 VE

-1087 TYVQKEHYDSVISTL
+1087 TYEQKGHYDSAIYTL
-1102 NSSVNKLET
+1102 NTSVNKLET

-1117 DKLVSGTNI
+1117 DRLVSGTNI

-1207 GTSEH
+1207 GGGGGTSKH

-1239 DVVYATQEQVQE
+1239 DVVYATPEQVQE
-1251 VGNSVNTLSGRVET
+1251 VQNSVNTLSGRVET

-1280 QTWVS
+1280 
-1285 GRGYLN
+1285 
-1291 AVDKIELEGKING
+1291 
-1304 KQDAGD
+1304 
-1310 YATNT
+1310 
-1315 RVNEVEGKIPD
+1315 
-1326 VTGYATKT
+1326 
-1334 WVSSQGYLD
+1334 
-1343 AADKTELEGKINN
+1343 
-1356 KQDAGDYATNTRVN
+1356 
-1370 EVEGKIPD
+1370 
-1378 VTGYATQTWVSGQGY
+1378 
-1393 LDAADK
+1393 
-1399 TELETAISSKQ
+1399 
-1410 DAGDYALKS
+1410 
-1419 EIPDVTG
+1419 
-1426 FATKTEVSVKQDKLV
+1426 KTEVSAKQDTLV

-1453 ILGSGNIEIKS
+1453 ILGSGNI
-1464 GGLEYLTPGTIVKI
+1464 KI
-1478 EAGMDLQ
+1478 
-1485 FIADLTDADANK
+1485 
-1497 ARAIQINQGETY
+1497 QGV
-1509 YYELISGLGHNIWI
+1509 G
-1523 TGDGE
+1523 
-1528 TPSVKLDKSTK
+1528 
-1539 FTWNKSSFNTGSGDV
+1539 GSGDEHQSITYNEWYALS
-1554 EEFRDVIVP
+1554 EEEKMADKVYLISDADQLLLTNVMFSFDQSTKTLTITP
-1563 QNNGSSVGKL
+1563 Q
-1573 YKYLG
+1573 
-1578 ERPSSETTLGDYIN
+1578 
-1592 SKIDSKLGAINTIL
+1592 
-1606 ESI
+1606 

>member
-50 DEETKTYYLSMYLI
+50 DEETKTYYLSLYLI

-206 EDEIGK
+206 KDEIGK

-254 ESLNSSVN
+254 EQLNSSVN

-275 SDEVS
+275 
-280 RADNKYANK
+280 
-289 TDIPT
+289 
-294 DFYTKQEVDNKDK
+294 
-307 NIIANTSLNFAT
+307 
-319 KTQLNTAIAN
+319 AN

-336 KYAKKTDIPT
+336 KYA
-346 NVYTKKEVDDKD
+346 N
-358 KNIIANTSLNFATK
+358 
-372 TQLNTAISDEVSR
+372 
-385 ADNKYAKKTDIPTD
+385 KTDIPTD

-437 TIETGTDEGK
+437 TIEAGTDEAK
-447 VKQIIFSEMS
+447 VKQIIYSEMS
-457 TIYLPEIVNSVENLD
+457 TLYLPEIVNSVENLD

-492 DVDKEYV
+492 DVNKEYV

-518 DVTIETADTKYVDDK
+518 NVIIETVDTKYVDDK

-577 VTNSSITQ
+577 VTNSSITE
-585 NYYKKSEVDNKIET
+585 NYYKKSEVDNKLET
-599 LDSSISEHY
+599 LDSSVSEHY

-654 SISDISTRLA
+654 SIGDISTRLA

-693 SNIAAANLN
+693 SNIATANLN
-702 ISQVEAKVDNINSS
+702 ISQVDAKVDNINSS
-716 TAAAFGT
+716 TAEAFGT
-723 VTGQISNVSGRVET
+723 VTGQISNISGRVQT
-737 IENDYVKHDE
+737 IEDDYVKHNE
-747 IEHFVTDSSVA
+747 IAHFVTDSSVA

-807 DLEIDSSI
+807 DQEIDSSI
-815 SDVSLRLK
+815 SDVSSRLK
-823 TVKDTVNGLDNVYV
+823 TVKDTVNGLDNIYV

-857 TKLGKINN
+857 TKLGKINTAI
-865 SIGTLNSSVNAIENA
+865 STLNSSVNAIENA
-880 GYATQTWVSS
+880 GYATQSWVSG
-890 QGYLNAADKTELE
+890 QGYLGAADKTELE
-903 DKINDKQD
+903 DKINGKQDAGDYATNTRVNEVEGKIPDVSGYATKTWVSEQGYLNATDKSDLENYISSKQD

-956 NKVTADGYYQ
+956 NKVTADSYYQ

-971 VNETVYSK
+971 VNETVYSN
-979 KVSEIDSSIND
+979 KVDEIDSSIND

-1010 LANYYTKPQG
+1010 LANYYTNSKG

-1037 QEDVQTLDSKITTDY
+1037 QEDIQTLDSKIPTDY

-1061 YYLKKDVYNKQET
+1061 YYMKKDVYNKQET

-1087 TYVQKEHYDSVISTL
+1087 TYVQKEHYDSAISTL
-1102 NSSVNKLET
+1102 NSSVNKVET

-1137 GNIEVKGKEHVSLTY
+1137 
-1152 AEWEALSYDEQM
+1152 
-1164 ADKVYLIKDAENVY
+1164 
-1178 QAPLVSGT
+1178 
-1186 NIKTING
+1186 
-1193 NSILGEGNIEIQGG
+1193 GNIEIQGG

-1239 DVVYATQEQVQE
+1239 DVVYAT
-1251 VGNSVNTLSGRVET
+1251 
-1265 TETEINNIKNAGYAT
+1265 
-1280 QTWVS
+1280 
-1285 GRGYLN
+1285 
-1291 AVDKIELEGKING
+1291 
-1304 KQDAGD
+1304 
-1310 YATNT
+1310 
-1315 RVNEVEGKIPD
+1315 
-1326 VTGYATKT
+1326 
-1334 WVSSQGYLD
+1334 
-1343 AADKTELEGKINN
+1343 
-1356 KQDAGDYATNTRVN
+1356 
-1370 EVEGKIPD
+1370 
-1378 VTGYATQTWVSGQGY
+1378 
-1393 LDAADK
+1393 
-1399 TELETAISSKQ
+1399 
-1410 DAGDYALKS
+1410 
-1419 EIPDVTG
+1419 
-1426 FATKTEVSVKQDKLV
+1426 KTEVSAKQDKLV

-1453 ILGSGNIEIKS
+1453 ILGEGNI
-1464 GGLEYLTPGTIVKI
+1464 KI
-1478 EAGMDLQ
+1478 
-1485 FIADLTDADANK
+1485 
-1497 ARAIQINQGETY
+1497 QGV
-1509 YYELISGLGHNIWI
+1509 G
-1523 TGDGE
+1523 
-1528 TPSVKLDKSTK
+1528 
-1539 FTWNKSSFNTGSGDV
+1539 GSGDEHQSITYDEWYALSD
-1554 EEFRDVIVP
+1554 EEKMADKVYLISDADQLLLTNVMFSFDQSTKTLTITP
-1563 QNNGSSVGKL
+1563 Q
-1573 YKYLG
+1573 
-1578 ERPSSETTLGDYIN
+1578 
-1592 SKIDSKLGAINTIL
+1592 
-1606 ESI
+1606 

>member
-180 EYATPDFVD
+180 EYATPTYVD
-189 EKVTAEHNY
+189 EKATAEHNY

-206 EDEIGK
+206 KDEIGK

-254 ESLNSSVN
+254 EALNSSIN

-275 SDEVS
+275 ANEVS

-294 DFYTKQEVDNKDK
+294 DFYTKQEVDDKDK
-307 NIIANTSLNFAT
+307 NIIRNTSLNFAT
-319 KTQLNTAIAN
+319 KTQLNTAISD

-336 KYAKKTDIPT
+336 AYAKKTDIPT

-358 KNIIANTSLNFATK
+358 KNIIVNTSLNFATK

-430 ILGSGDV
+430 IIGSGDV
-437 TIETGTDEGK
+437 TIEAGTNEAK
-447 VKQIIFSEMS
+447 VKQIIYSEMS
-457 TIYLPEIVNSVENLD
+457 TLYLPEIVNQVENLD

-518 DVTIETADTKYVDDK
+518 DVTLETADTKYVDDK

-541 NANFQVKG
+541 NAHFQVKG

-585 NYYKKSEVDNKIET
+585 NYYKKSEVDNKLET

-702 ISQVEAKVDNINSS
+702 ISQVDAKVDNINSS
-716 TAAAFGT
+716 TAEAFGT
-723 VTGQISNVSGRVET
+723 VTGQISNISGRVQT
-737 IENDYVKHDE
+737 IENDYVKHNE
-747 IEHFVTDSSVA
+747 IAHFVTDSSVA
-758 DNYAKKSSLEGLI
+758 DNYARKSSLEGLI

-790 NYVHNELDR
+790 NYVHNELDG

-815 SDVSLRLK
+815 SDVSARLK
-823 TVKDTVNGLDNVYV
+823 TVKDTVNGLDNIYV

-857 TKLGKINN
+857 TKLGKINTA
-865 SIGTLNSSVNAIENA
+865 IGTLNSSVNAIENA
-880 GYATQTWVSS
+880 GYATQTWVSG
-890 QGYLNAADKTELE
+890 QGYLNAVDKTELE
-903 DKINDKQD
+903 GKINGKQDAGDYATNTRVNEVEGKIPDVSGYATKTWVSEQGYLDADDKTELEGQISSKQD

-971 VNETVYSK
+971 INETVYSK

-1010 LANYYTKPQG
+1010 LANYYTNSKG

-1037 QEDVQTLDSKITTDY
+1037 QEDVQTLDSKITNNY

-1074 EDIVE
+1074 ENIVE
-1079 ILRTDISN
+1079 NLRIENSN
-1087 TYVQKEHYDSVISTL
+1087 TYEQKGHYDSQISTL

-1111 KIQKKQ
+1111 NIQKKQ

-1131 ESILGS
+1131 ESILGN
-1137 GNIEVKGKEHVSLTY
+1137 GNIEVKGEEHVSLTY
-1152 AEWEALSYDEQM
+1152 AEWEALPYDEQM

-1178 QAPLVSGT
+1178 A
-1186 NIKTING
+1186 
-1193 NSILGEGNIEIQGG
+1193 
-1207 GTSEH
+1207 
-1212 QNITQAE
+1212 
-1219 YDALTPEQKQAD
+1219 TP
-1231 IVYFITDA
+1231 
-1239 DVVYATQEQVQE
+1239 EQVQE
-1251 VGNSVNTLSGRVET
+1251 VQNSVNTLSGRVET
-1265 TETEINNIKNAGYAT
+1265 AETEINNIKNAGYAT

-1285 GRGYLN
+1285 SQGYLT
-1291 AVDKIELEGKING
+1291 EHQSL
-1304 KQDAGD
+1304 AG
-1310 YATNT
+1310 YATENYVNNKISELNIDDYLKIVDLPDYSVKFAEIDSSISDVSTKVNNSLSLISDLNT
-1315 RVNEVEGKIPD
+1315 RVTNNSLKNVDQDSSIRTINSSVNAIESAN
-1326 VTGYATKT
+1326 YATQT

-1343 AADKTELEGKINN
+1343 AADKTELETVI
-1356 KQDAGDYATNTRVN
+1356 
-1370 EVEGKIPD
+1370 
-1378 VTGYATQTWVSGQGY
+1378 SG
-1393 LDAADK
+1393 
-1399 TELETAISSKQ
+1399 KQ

-1426 FATKTEVSVKQDKLV
+1426 FATKTEVSAKQDTLV

-1485 FIADLTDADANK
+1485 FIADLTDADSNK
-1497 ARAIQINQGETY
+1497 ARAIQLNQGETY
-1509 YYELISGLGHNIWI
+1509 YYELISGSGHAIWLLGD
-1523 TGDGE
+1523 TE
-1528 TPSVKLDKSTK
+1528 TPSVDLSKSTK
-1539 FTWNKSSFNTGSGDV
+1539 FTWNKSSFNTGSGDT
-1554 EEFRDVIVP
+1554 EEMNDVIL
-1563 QNNGSSVGKL
+1563 QRNLDSNSVGKL

-1578 ERPSSETTLGDYIN
+1578 EHPSSETTLEEYIN

>member
-50 DEETKTYYLSMYLI
+50 DEETKTYYLSLYLI
-64 SEDKTLEQACLNA
+64 SEDRTLENDCLNVL
-77 IKDIVYN
+77 KDIVYN
-84 VNLKHL
+84 INLKHL
-90 DLGIVIKSDNIQI
+90 DLGIVIKSDNIQLI
-103 ITAGKLNGAYCSMQL
+103 QAGNLNGSYCSMQL

-127 EDKPG
+127 EDKQG

-147 IPDIERTVIDVNG
+147 IPDIKRTVIDVNG
-160 QTGHVVLD
+160 QTGHVVID

-245 DSEYVDNLI
+245 NSEYVDNLI
-254 ESLNSSVN
+254 QSLNSSIN
-262 TNYAKKSELNTAI
+262 INYAKKSE
-275 SDEVS
+275 
-280 RADNKYANK
+280 
-289 TDIPT
+289 
-294 DFYTKQEVDNKDK
+294 
-307 NIIANTSLNFAT
+307 
-319 KTQLNTAIAN
+319 LNTAIAN

-336 KYAKKTDIPT
+336 KYAKKTDIPKDF
-346 NVYTKKEVDDKD
+346 YTKKEVDDKD

-437 TIETGTDEGK
+437 TIEVGTDEAK
-447 VKQIIFSEMS
+447 VKEIISSEMT
-457 TIYLPEIVNSVENLD
+457 TIYLPEIATSVENED
-472 NQIIANASINY
+472 KKIIANASINY

-565 TDVVEHAEIADF
+565 TDVVEHTEIADF
-577 VTNSSITQ
+577 VTNSSITE

-599 LDSSISEHY
+599 LDSSVSENY

-623 VDNLFTEYG
+623 VDNLFTEYN

-654 SISDISTRLA
+654 SIGDISTRLA
-664 GIKIPTDYVKTADY
+664 GIKVPTDYVKTADY

-693 SNIAAANLN
+693 SNIATANLN
-702 ISQVEAKVDNINSS
+702 ISQVDAKVDNINSS
-716 TAAAFGT
+716 TAEAFGT
-723 VTGQISNVSGRVET
+723 VTGQINNVSGRVQT
-737 IENDYVKHDE
+737 IEGDYVKHNE

-758 DNYAKKSSLEGLI
+758 DNYARKSSLEGLI

-790 NYVHNELDR
+790 NYVHTELDR

-807 DLEIDSSI
+807 DQEIDSSI
-815 SDVSLRLK
+815 SDVSSRLK

-857 TKLGKINN
+857 TKLGKINT

-880 GYATQTWVSS
+880 GYATETWVLG
-890 QGYLNAADKTELE
+890 QGYLNAVDKTELE
-903 DKINDKQD
+903 GKINGKQDAGDYATNTRVDEVEGKIPDVTGYATKTWVSEQGYLDADDKSNLEAQISSKQD

-971 VNETVYSK
+971 VNETVYSN

-1010 LANYYTKPQG
+1010 LANYYTNSQG

-1031 QNITGL
+1031 QNITSL
-1037 QEDVQTLDSKITTDY
+1037 QENVQTLDSKIPTDY

-1061 YYLKKDVYNKQET
+1061 YYMKKDVYNKQES
-1074 EDIVE
+1074 EDIVGN
-1079 ILRTDISN
+1079 LRTEISN
-1087 TYVQKEHYDSVISTL
+1087 TYEQKGHYDSQISTL
-1102 NSSVNKLET
+1102 TSSVNTLET
-1111 KIQKKQ
+1111 NIQKKQ

-1131 ESILGS
+1131 ESILGN

-1152 AEWEALSYDEQM
+1152 AEWEALPYDEQM

-1193 NSILGEGNIEIQGG
+1193 NSILGEGNIEIKGG

-1231 IVYFITDA
+1231 IVYFITD
-1239 DVVYATQEQVQE
+1239 VVYATQEQVQE

-1265 TETEINNIKNAGYAT
+1265 AETEIDNIKNAGYAT

-1285 GRGYLN
+1285 GQGYLTEHQSL
-1291 AVDKIELEGKING
+1291 A
-1304 KQDAGD
+1304 
-1310 YATNT
+1310 
-1315 RVNEVEGKIPD
+1315 
-1326 VTGYATKT
+1326 GYATQT
-1334 WVSSQGYLD
+1334 WVSSQGYL
-1343 AADKTELEGKINN
+1343 TEHQSLAGYATENYVNN
-1356 KQDAGDYATNTRVN
+1356 KISELNIDDYLKIADLPDYSVKFTEIDSSISDVSTKVNNSLSLISDLNTRVTN
-1370 EVEGKIPD
+1370 NSLKNTEQDSYIRTINSSVNAIESAN
-1378 VTGYATQTWVSGQGY
+1378 YATQTWVSEQDY

-1399 TELETAISSKQ
+1399 TGLETAINSKQ

-1426 FATKTEVSVKQDKLV
+1426 FATKTEVSAKQDTLV

-1478 EAGMDLQ
+1478 EAGGQ
-1485 FIADLTDADANK
+1485 
-1497 ARAIQINQGETY
+1497 
-1509 YYELISGLGHNIWI
+1509 
-1523 TGDGE
+1523 
-1528 TPSVKLDKSTK
+1528 
-1539 FTWNKSSFNTGSGDV
+1539 
-1554 EEFRDVIVP
+1554 
-1563 QNNGSSVGKL
+1563 
-1573 YKYLG
+1573 
-1578 ERPSSETTLGDYIN
+1578 PSSETTLEVYIN
-1592 SKIDSKLGAINTIL
+1592 SKIDSKIGDINTIL

>member
-90 DLGIVIKSDNIQI
+90 DLGIVIKSDNIQLI
-103 ITAGKLNGAYCSMQL
+103 QAGKLNGAYCSMQL

-160 QTGHVVLD
+160 QIGHVVLD

-206 EDEIGK
+206 KDEIGK

-275 SDEVS
+275 ANEVS

-294 DFYTKQEVDNKDK
+294 DFYTKQEVDDKDK
-307 NIIANTSLNFAT
+307 NIIRNTSLNFAT
-319 KTQLNTAIAN
+319 KTQLNTAISD

-336 KYAKKTDIPT
+336 AYAKKTDIPT

-385 ADNKYAKKTDIPTD
+385 ADNKYANKTDIPTD

-437 TIETGTDEGK
+437 TIEAGTDETK
-447 VKQIIFSEMS
+447 VKQIIYSEMS
-457 TIYLPEIVNSVENLD
+457 TLYLPEIVNSVENLD

-518 DVTIETADTKYVDDK
+518 DVIIETADTKYVDDK

-541 NANFQVKG
+541 NAHFQVKG

-585 NYYKKSEVDNKIET
+585 NYYKKSDVDNKLET
-599 LDSSISEHY
+599 LDSSVSEHY

-683 AQATKDSEQD
+683 TQATKDSEQD
-693 SNIAAANLN
+693 SNIATANLN
-702 ISQVEAKVDNINSS
+702 ISQVDAKVDNINSS
-716 TAAAFGT
+716 TAEAFGT
-723 VTGQISNVSGRVET
+723 VTGQINNVSGRVQT
-737 IENDYVKHDE
+737 IEDDYVKHNE
-747 IEHFVTDSSVA
+747 IAHFVTDSSVA

-776 DNKYYGKTA
+776 DNKYYGKTD

-815 SDVSLRLK
+815 SDLSSRLK
-823 TVKDTVNGLDNVYV
+823 TVKDTVDGLDNVYV

-857 TKLGKINN
+857 TKLGKINTA
-865 SIGTLNSSVNAIENA
+865 IGTLNSSVNAIENA

-903 DKINDKQD
+903 GKINDKQDAGDYATNTRVNEVEGKIPDVSGYATQTWVSSQGYLDADDKTELEGQISSKQD

-956 NKVTADGYYQ
+956 NKAAADGYYQ

-971 VNETVYSK
+971 VNETVYSN
-979 KVSEIDSSIND
+979 KVSEIDSSISD

-1010 LANYYTKPQG
+1010 LTNYYTKSQG

-1037 QEDVQTLDSKITTDY
+1037 QEDIQTLDSKIQTDY

-1061 YYLKKDVYNKQET
+1061 YYMKKDVYNKQEIADT
-1074 EDIVE
+1074 VE

-1087 TYVQKEHYDSVISTL
+1087 TYEQKGHYDSAIYTL
-1102 NSSVNKLET
+1102 NTSVNKLET
-1111 KIQKKQ
+1111 NIRKKQ

-1131 ESILGS
+1131 ESILGN
-1137 GNIEVKGKEHVSLTY
+1137 GNIEIKGEEHVSLTY
-1152 AEWEALSYDEQM
+1152 AEWEALSHDEQM

-1178 QAPLVSGT
+1178 A
-1186 NIKTING
+1186 
-1193 NSILGEGNIEIQGG
+1193 
-1207 GTSEH
+1207 
-1212 QNITQAE
+1212 
-1219 YDALTPEQKQAD
+1219 TP
-1231 IVYFITDA
+1231 
-1239 DVVYATQEQVQE
+1239 EQVQE
-1251 VGNSVNTLSGRVET
+1251 VQNSVNTLSGRVET
-1265 TETEINNIKNAGYAT
+1265 AETEINNIKNAGYAT

-1285 GRGYLN
+1285 SQGYLT
-1291 AVDKIELEGKING
+1291 EHQSL
-1304 KQDAGD
+1304 AG
-1310 YATNT
+1310 YATENYVNNKISELNIDDYLKIADLPDYSVKFAEIDSSISDVSTKVNNSLSLISDLNT
-1315 RVNEVEGKIPD
+1315 RVTNNSLKNVDQDSSIRTINSSVNAIESAN
-1326 VTGYATKT
+1326 YATQT

-1343 AADKTELEGKINN
+1343 AADKTELE
-1356 KQDAGDYATNTRVN
+1356 
-1370 EVEGKIPD
+1370 
-1378 VTGYATQTWVSGQGY
+1378 
-1393 LDAADK
+1393 
-1399 TELETAISSKQ
+1399 TAINGKQ

-1426 FATKTEVSVKQDKLV
+1426 FATKTEVSAKQDTLV

-1485 FIADLTDADANK
+1485 FIADLTDADSNK
-1497 ARAIQINQGETY
+1497 ARAIQLNQGETY
-1509 YYELISGLGHNIWI
+1509 YYELISGSGHAIWLI
-1523 TGDGE
+1523 GDTE

-1554 EEFRDVIVP
+1554 EEYRDVIA
-1563 QNNGSSVGKL
+1563 QINFDSNSVGKL

-1578 ERPSSETTLGDYIN
+1578 EHPSSETTLEDYIN
-1592 SKIDSKLGAINTIL
+1592 SKIDLKLGDINTIL

>member
-1 MTIQEILQEIKKIA
+1 
-15 DNNSFVNFSYIGDV
+15 
-29 EEMKLQPGFEYPG
+29 
-42 FAVQNYSY
+42 
-50 DEETKTYYLSMYLI
+50 
-64 SEDKTLEQACLNA
+64 
-77 IKDIVYN
+77 
-84 VNLKHL
+84 
-90 DLGIVIKSDNIQI
+90 
-103 ITAGKLNGAYCSMQL
+103 
-118 QMTLTSCVC
+118 
-127 EDKPG
+127 
-132 YVSSVNG
+132 
-139 QTGDVILD
+139 
-147 IPDIERTVIDVNG
+147 
-160 QTGHVVLD
+160 
-168 IPEKLSDLYQDI
+168 
-180 EYATPDFVD
+180 
-189 EKVTAEHNY
+189 
-198 TDSVKSNL
+198 
-206 EDEIGK
+206 
-212 LVTGVSSVNGS
+212 
-223 TGDVVIFIPKM
+223 M
-234 TSDLENDSDFI
+234 TSDLENNSDFI

-254 ESLNSSVN
+254 EQLNSSVN

-294 DFYTKQEVDNKDK
+294 DFYTKQ
-307 NIIANTSLNFAT
+307 
-319 KTQLNTAIAN
+319 
-329 EVSRADN
+329 
-336 KYAKKTDIPT
+336 
-346 NVYTKKEVDDKD
+346 EVDDKD

-447 VKQIIFSEMS
+447 VKQIIYSEMS

-492 DVDKEYV
+492 DVNKEYV

-518 DVTIETADTKYVDDK
+518 DVTIETANTKYVDDK

-565 TDVVEHAEIADF
+565 TDVVEHAEIANF

-585 NYYKKSEVDNKIET
+585 NYYKKSEVDNKLET
-599 LDSSISEHY
+599 LDSSVSENY

-693 SNIAAANLN
+693 SNIATANLN
-702 ISQVEAKVDNINSS
+702 ISQVDAKVDNINSS
-716 TAAAFGT
+716 TAEAFGSL
-723 VTGQISNVSGRVET
+723 TGQMSNVSGRVQT
-737 IENDYVKHDE
+737 IEDDYVKHNE
-747 IEHFVTDSSVA
+747 IEHFVTDNG
-758 DNYAKKSSLEGLI
+758 NYATKDELNSSLAHVRSWVDADFARKSSLDSLI
-771 TEADA
+771 TEAAA

-785 GEGLY
+785 GETLY
-790 NYVHNELDR
+790 NYVYTNLDR
-799 EITDLHNK
+799 EITELNRETAALYNK
-807 DLEIDSSI
+807 DQEIVSSI
-815 SDVSLRLK
+815 SDVSARLE
-823 TVKDTVNGLDNVYV
+823 TVKNTVYALDNVYV
-837 KSETYNI
+837 KSGTYNI
-844 DKNAQAEVNQDVT
+844 DKNAQAKVNNNVIV
-857 TKLGKINN
+857 KFIKIDT

-880 GYATQTWVSS
+880 GFATETWVSG
-890 QGYLNAADKTELE
+890 QGYLDADDKTELE
-903 DKINDKQD
+903 GKINDKQD

-971 VNETVYSK
+971 INETVYSK

-990 ISARLKTAND
+990 ISARLKTTND

-1010 LANYYTKPQG
+1010 LANYYTNSKG

-1031 QNITGL
+1031 QNITAL
-1037 QEDVQTLDSKITTDY
+1037 QEDVQTLDSKITNNY

-1087 TYVQKEHYDSVISTL
+1087 TYVQKEHYDSAISTL
-1102 NSSVNKLET
+1102 NSSVNKVET

-1152 AEWEALSYDEQM
+1152 AEWEALPYDEQM
-1164 ADKVYLIKDAENVY
+1164 ADNKVYLIKDAENVY

-1207 GTSEH
+1207 GGGTSEH

-1239 DVVYATQEQVQE
+1239 EVVYATTAYVDEKI
-1251 VGNSVNTLSGRVET
+1251 GN
-1265 TETEINNIKNAGYAT
+1265 
-1280 QTWVS
+1280 
-1285 GRGYLN
+1285 
-1291 AVDKIELEGKING
+1291 
-1304 KQDAGD
+1304 
-1310 YATNT
+1310 
-1315 RVNEVEGKIPD
+1315 
-1326 VTGYATKT
+1326 
-1334 WVSSQGYLD
+1334 
-1343 AADKTELEGKINN
+1343 
-1356 KQDAGDYATNTRVN
+1356 
-1370 EVEGKIPD
+1370 
-1378 VTGYATQTWVSGQGY
+1378 
-1393 LDAADK
+1393 
-1399 TELETAISSKQ
+1399 
-1410 DAGDYALKS
+1410 
-1419 EIPDVTG
+1419 
-1426 FATKTEVSVKQDKLV
+1426 
-1441 SGTNIKTINGNS
+1441 
-1453 ILGSGNIEIKS
+1453 
-1464 GGLEYLTPGTIVKI
+1464 
-1478 EAGMDLQ
+1478 
-1485 FIADLTDADANK
+1485 
-1497 ARAIQINQGETY
+1497 
-1509 YYELISGLGHNIWI
+1509 
-1523 TGDGE
+1523 
-1528 TPSVKLDKSTK
+1528 
-1539 FTWNKSSFNTGSGDV
+1539 
-1554 EEFRDVIVP
+1554 
-1563 QNNGSSVGKL
+1563 
-1573 YKYLG
+1573 
-1578 ERPSSETTLGDYIN
+1578 
-1592 SKIDSKLGAINTIL
+1592 INTIL

>member
-29 EEMKLQPGFEYPG
+29 EEMKLQTGFEYPG

-50 DEETKTYYLSMYLI
+50 DKETKTYYLSLYLI
-64 SEDKTLEQACLNA
+64 SEDRTLENNCLNVLN
-77 IKDIVYN
+77 DIVYN
-84 VNLKHL
+84 INLKHL
-90 DLGIVIKSDNIQI
+90 DLGIVIKSDNIQLI
-103 ITAGKLNGAYCSMQL
+103 QTGNLNGAYCSMQL

-127 EDKPG
+127 EDKQG

-180 EYATPDFVD
+180 DYATPTYVD
-189 EKVTAEHNY
+189 EKAAAEHNY

-206 EDEIGK
+206 KDEIGK

-245 DSEYVDNLI
+245 DSEYVDNII
-254 ESLNSSVN
+254 ESLNSSIN
-262 TNYAKKSELNTAI
+262 INYAKKSE
-275 SDEVS
+275 
-280 RADNKYANK
+280 
-289 TDIPT
+289 
-294 DFYTKQEVDNKDK
+294 
-307 NIIANTSLNFAT
+307 
-319 KTQLNTAIAN
+319 LNTAIAN

-336 KYAKKTDIPT
+336 KYANKTDI
-346 NVYTKKEVDDKD
+346 
-358 KNIIANTSLNFATK
+358 S
-372 TQLNTAISDEVSR
+372 
-385 ADNKYAKKTDIPTD
+385 TD

-437 TIETGTDEGK
+437 TIEAGTDEGK
-447 VKQIIFSEMS
+447 VKQIIYSEMS
-457 TIYLPEIVNSVENLD
+457 TLYLPEIVNTVENLD

-518 DVTIETADTKYVDDK
+518 NVTIETVDTKYVDDK

-577 VTNSSITQ
+577 VTNSFITE
-585 NYYKKSEVDNKIET
+585 NYYKKSEVDNKLET
-599 LDSSISEHY
+599 LDSSVSENY

-664 GIKIPTDYVKTADY
+664 GIKIPNDYVKTADY

-702 ISQVEAKVDNINSS
+702 ISQVDAKVDNINSS
-716 TAAAFGT
+716 TAEQIGSL
-723 VTGQISNVSGRVET
+723 TGQISNISGRVQT
-737 IENDYVKHDE
+737 IEDDYVKHNE

-758 DNYAKKSSLEGLI
+758 DNYARKSSLEGLI

-823 TVKDTVNGLDNVYV
+823 IVKNTVDGLDNVYV

-857 TKLGKINN
+857 TKLGKINT

-880 GYATQTWVSS
+880 GYATETWVSS
-890 QGYLNAADKTELE
+890 QGYLDAADKTELE
-903 DKINDKQD
+903 GKINDKQD

-956 NKVTADGYYQ
+956 NKVTADSYYQ

-971 VNETVYSK
+971 VDETVYSN

-990 ISARLKTAND
+990 VYARIKTAND

-1031 QNITGL
+1031 QNITSL
-1037 QEDVQTLDSKITTDY
+1037 QESIQTLDSKIPTDY

-1061 YYLKKDVYNKQET
+1061 YYMKKDVYNKQET
-1074 EDIVE
+1074 ENIVG

-1087 TYVQKEHYDSVISTL
+1087 TYEEKGHYDSAIYTL
-1102 NSSVNKLET
+1102 NSSVNKVET
-1111 KIQKKQ
+1111 NIRKKQ

-1131 ESILGS
+1131 ESILGN
-1137 GNIEVKGKEHVSLTY
+1137 GNIEVKGEEHVSLTY
-1152 AEWEALSYDEQM
+1152 AEWEALPYNEQM

-1212 QNITQAE
+1212 QNITQAQ

-1265 TETEINNIKNAGYAT
+1265 AETEIDNIKNAGYAT

-1285 GRGYLN
+1285 
-1291 AVDKIELEGKING
+1291 
-1304 KQDAGD
+1304 
-1310 YATNT
+1310 
-1315 RVNEVEGKIPD
+1315 
-1326 VTGYATKT
+1326 
-1334 WVSSQGYLD
+1334 SQGYL
-1343 AADKTELEGKINN
+1343 TEHQSLAGYATENYVNN
-1356 KQDAGDYATNTRVN
+1356 KISELNIDDYLKIVDLPDYSVKFTEIDSSISDVSTKVNNSLSLISDLNTRVTN
-1370 EVEGKIPD
+1370 NSLKNVDQDSSIRTINSSVNAIESAN
-1378 VTGYATQTWVSGQGY
+1378 YATQTWVSEQGY

-1426 FATKTEVSVKQDKLV
+1426 FATKTEVSAKQDTLV
-1441 SGTNIKTINGNS
+1441 SGNNIKTINGNS

-1478 EAGMDLQ
+1478 EGGMKLE

-1509 YYELISGLGHNIWI
+1509 YYELISGSGHNIFTNKEDPDLI
-1523 TGDGE
+1523 LT
-1528 TPSVKLDKSTK
+1528 TSTK
-1539 FTWNKSSFNTGSGDV
+1539 FTWNLGSFNTGSGDTT
-1554 EEFRDVIVP
+1554 EYTYVIS
-1563 QNNGSSVGKL
+1563 QRNWDSNSVGKL

-1578 ERPSSETTLGDYIN
+1578 EQPSSETTLEDYIN
-1592 SKIDSKLGAINTIL
+1592 SKIDSKLGDINTIL

>member
-50 DEETKTYYLSMYLI
+50 DEETKTYYMSMYLI
-64 SEDKTLEQACLNA
+64 SEDRTLENDCLNVLN
-77 IKDIVYN
+77 DIVYN

-168 IPEKLSDLYQDI
+168 IPDKLSDLYQDI
-180 EYATPDFVD
+180 EYATPTYVD
-189 EKVTAEHNY
+189 EKAAAEHNY

-206 EDEIGK
+206 EDEIGN

-254 ESLNSSVN
+254 EQLNSSIN
-262 TNYAKKSELNTAI
+262 TNYTKKSELNTAI
-275 SDEVS
+275 ANEVS

-294 DFYTKQEVDNKDK
+294 DFYTKH
-307 NIIANTSLNFAT
+307 
-319 KTQLNTAIAN
+319 
-329 EVSRADN
+329 
-336 KYAKKTDIPT
+336 
-346 NVYTKKEVDDKD
+346 
-358 KNIIANTSLNFATK
+358 
-372 TQLNTAISDEVSR
+372 
-385 ADNKYAKKTDIPTD
+385 
-399 FYTKQEVDDKV
+399 EVDDKV

-430 ILGSGDV
+430 ILGSGDL

-447 VKQIIFSEMS
+447 VKEIIYSEMS
-457 TIYLPEIVNSVENLD
+457 TLYLPEIVNSVENLD

-492 DVDKEYV
+492 DVNKEYV

-541 NANFQVKG
+541 NAHFQVKG

-565 TDVVEHAEIADF
+565 TDVVEHAEIANF
-577 VTNSSITQ
+577 VTNSSITE
-585 NYYKKSEVDNKIET
+585 NYYKKSEVDNKLET
-599 LDSSISEHY
+599 LDSSVSENY

-654 SISDISTRLA
+654 SIGDISTRLA

-693 SNIAAANLN
+693 SNIATANLN
-702 ISQVEAKVDNINSS
+702 ISQVDAKVEMVKET
-716 TAAAFGT
+716 TAEQIGSL
-723 VTGQISNVSGRVET
+723 TGQINNVSGRVQT
-737 IENDYVKHDE
+737 IE
-747 IEHFVTDSSVA
+747 
-758 DNYAKKSSLEGLI
+758 DNYATKDELNSSLANVSSWVNDNFARKSSLEGLI

-790 NYVHNELDR
+790 NYVH
-799 EITDLHNK
+799 TDLDTEINDLYKK
-807 DLEIDSSI
+807 DQEIDSSI
-815 SDVSLRLK
+815 SDVSSRLK
-823 TVKDTVNGLDNVYV
+823 TVKDTVDGLDNVYV

-857 TKLGKINN
+857 TKLGKINT

-880 GYATQTWVSS
+880 GYATETWVSS

-903 DKINDKQD
+903 GKINDKQD

-971 VNETVYSK
+971 VDKTVYSN
-979 KVSEIDSSIND
+979 KVSEIDSSISD
-990 ISARLKTAND
+990 VSARLKTAND
-1000 NIANKADQSE
+1000 NISNKADQSE
-1010 LANYYTKPQG
+1010 LANYYTTSQG

-1037 QEDVQTLDSKITTDY
+1037 QEGIQTLEGKIPTDY

-1061 YYLKKDVYNKQET
+1061 YYMKKDVYNKEET
-1074 EDIVE
+1074 DGFIGG
-1079 ILRTDISN
+1079 LRTEISN
-1087 TYVQKEHYDSVISTL
+1087 TYEQKGHYDSAISTL
-1102 NSSVNKLET
+1102 NDSVNTLET
-1111 KIQKKQ
+1111 NIQTKQ
-1117 DKLVSGTNI
+1117 DTLVSGTNI

-1131 ESILGS
+1131 ESILGE
-1137 GNIEVKGKEHVSLTY
+1137 GNIEVKVDEHVSLTY
-1152 AEWEALSYDEQM
+1152 AEWEALPYDEQM
-1164 ADKVYLIKDAENVY
+1164 SDKVYLIKDAENVY

-1193 NSILGEGNIEIQGG
+1193 NSILGEGNIEIQGGGGGGGG

-1251 VGNSVNTLSGRVET
+1251 VGNSVNTLSSRVET
-1265 TETEINNIKNAGYAT
+1265 AETEINNIKNAGYAT

-1285 GRGYLN
+1285 
-1291 AVDKIELEGKING
+1291 
-1304 KQDAGD
+1304 
-1310 YATNT
+1310 
-1315 RVNEVEGKIPD
+1315 
-1326 VTGYATKT
+1326 
-1334 WVSSQGYLD
+1334 SQGYLN
-1343 AADKTELEGKINN
+1343 AADKTELEGQIN
-1356 KQDAGDYATNTRVN
+1356 G
-1370 EVEGKIPD
+1370 
-1378 VTGYATQTWVSGQGY
+1378 
-1393 LDAADK
+1393 
-1399 TELETAISSKQ
+1399 KQ

-1426 FATKTEVSVKQDKLV
+1426 FATKTEVSTKQDTLV

-1453 ILGSGNIEIKS
+1453 ILGEGNIKIQ
-1464 GGLEYLTPGTIVKI
+1464 GGG
-1478 EAGMDLQ
+1478 
-1485 FIADLTDADANK
+1485 
-1497 ARAIQINQGETY
+1497 
-1509 YYELISGLGHNIWI
+1509 
-1523 TGDGE
+1523 
-1528 TPSVKLDKSTK
+1528 
-1539 FTWNKSSFNTGSGDV
+1539 GSGDEHQSITYDEWHALSD
-1554 EEFRDVIVP
+1554 EEKMADKVYLISDADQLLLTNVMFSFDQSTKTLTITP
-1563 QNNGSSVGKL
+1563 Q
-1573 YKYLG
+1573 
-1578 ERPSSETTLGDYIN
+1578 
-1592 SKIDSKLGAINTIL
+1592 
-1606 ESI
+1606 

>member
-50 DEETKTYYLSMYLI
+50 DEETKTYYMSMYLI
-64 SEDKTLEQACLNA
+64 SEDKTLEQECLNA

-103 ITAGKLNGAYCSMQL
+103 ITAGNLNGAYCSMQL

-127 EDKPG
+127 EDKQG

-180 EYATPDFVD
+180 EYATPTYVD
-189 EKVTAEHNY
+189 EKAAAEHNY

-206 EDEIGK
+206 EDEIGN

-275 SDEVS
+275 ANEVS

-294 DFYTKQEVDNKDK
+294 DFYTKQEVDDKDK

-319 KTQLNTAIAN
+319 KTQLNTEISN

-336 KYAKKTDIPT
+336 TYAKKTDIPT

-385 ADNKYAKKTDIPTD
+385 ADNKYANKTDIPTD

-437 TIETGTDEGK
+437 TIESGTDEGK
-447 VKQIIFSEMS
+447 VKQIIYSEMS

-492 DVDKEYV
+492 DVNKEYV

-518 DVTIETADTKYVDDK
+518 DVTIETVDTKYVDDK

-556 VNNVEAQIP
+556 VNNVESQIP

-577 VTNSSITQ
+577 VTNSSITE
-585 NYYKKSEVDNKIET
+585 NYYKKPEVDNKLET
-599 LDSSISEHY
+599 LDSSVAEHY

-693 SNIAAANLN
+693 SNIATANLN
-702 ISQVEAKVDNINSS
+702 ISQVDAKVDNINSS
-716 TAAAFGT
+716 TAEQIGSL
-723 VTGQISNVSGRVET
+723 TGQINNVSGRVQT
-737 IENDYVKHDE
+737 IE
-747 IEHFVTDSSVA
+747 
-758 DNYAKKSSLEGLI
+758 DNYATKDELNSSLANVSSWVNDNFARKSSLEGLI

-790 NYVHNELDR
+790 NYVHTDLDR

-807 DLEIDSSI
+807 DQEIDSSI
-815 SDVSLRLK
+815 SDVSSRLK
-823 TVKDTVNGLDNVYV
+823 TVKDTVDGLDNVYV

-857 TKLGKINN
+857 TKLGKINT

-880 GYATQTWVSS
+880 GYATETWVSS

-903 DKINDKQD
+903 GQINGKQD

-956 NKVTADGYYQ
+956 NKVSADGYYQ

-971 VNETVYSK
+971 VDETVYSN
-979 KVSEIDSSIND
+979 KVAEIDSSISD
-990 ISARLKTAND
+990 VSARLKTAND

-1010 LANYYTKPQG
+1010 LANYYTTSQG
-1020 TALEGRVSSAE
+1020 TALEGRVSTTE
-1031 QNITGL
+1031 QNITDI
-1037 QEDVQTLDSKITTDY
+1037 QSDIQTLDSKIPTDY

-1061 YYLKKDVYNKQET
+1061 YYMKKDVYNKEET
-1074 EDIVE
+1074 DGLIGG
-1079 ILRTDISN
+1079 LRTEISN
-1087 TYVQKEHYDSVISTL
+1087 TYEQKGHYDSAISTL
-1102 NSSVNKLET
+1102 TSSVNTLET
-1111 KIQKKQ
+1111 NIQTKQ
-1117 DKLVSGTNI
+1117 DTLVSGTNI

-1131 ESILGS
+1131 ESILGE
-1137 GNIEVKGKEHVSLTY
+1137 GNIEIQGGGTSEHVSLTY
-1152 AEWEALSYDEQM
+1152 AEWEALPYDEQM

-1178 QAPLVSGT
+1178 V
-1186 NIKTING
+1186 
-1193 NSILGEGNIEIQGG
+1193 
-1207 GTSEH
+1207 
-1212 QNITQAE
+1212 
-1219 YDALTPEQKQAD
+1219 TP
-1231 IVYFITDA
+1231 
-1239 DVVYATQEQVQE
+1239 EQVQE
-1251 VGNSVNTLSGRVET
+1251 VQNSVNTLSGRVET

-1285 GRGYLN
+1285 SQGYLT
-1291 AVDKIELEGKING
+1291 EHQSL
-1304 KQDAGD
+1304 AG
-1310 YATNT
+1310 YATENYVNNKISELNIDDYLKIADLPDYSVKFTEIDSSISDVSTKVNNSLSLISDLNT
-1315 RVNEVEGKIPD
+1315 RVTNNSLKNVDQDSSIRTINSSVNAIENA
-1326 VTGYATKT
+1326 GYATET
-1334 WVSSQGYLD
+1334 WVSSQGYLN
-1343 AADKTELEGKINN
+1343 AADKTELEGQIN
-1356 KQDAGDYATNTRVN
+1356 
-1370 EVEGKIPD
+1370 
-1378 VTGYATQTWVSGQGY
+1378 
-1393 LDAADK
+1393 
-1399 TELETAISSKQ
+1399 SKQ
-1410 DAGDYALKS
+1410 DAVDYALKS

-1426 FATKTEVSVKQDKLV
+1426 FATKTEVSTKQDTLV

-1453 ILGSGNIEIKS
+1453 ILGEGNI
-1464 GGLEYLTPGTIVKI
+1464 KI
-1478 EAGMDLQ
+1478 QGAG
-1485 FIADLTDADANK
+1485 
-1497 ARAIQINQGETY
+1497 
-1509 YYELISGLGHNIWI
+1509 
-1523 TGDGE
+1523 
-1528 TPSVKLDKSTK
+1528 
-1539 FTWNKSSFNTGSGDV
+1539 GSGDEHQSITYDEWYALSD
-1554 EEFRDVIVP
+1554 EEKMADKVYLISDADQLLLTNVMFSFDQSTKTLTITP
-1563 QNNGSSVGKL
+1563 Q
-1573 YKYLG
+1573 
-1578 ERPSSETTLGDYIN
+1578 
-1592 SKIDSKLGAINTIL
+1592 
-1606 ESI
+1606 

>member
-50 DEETKTYYLSMYLI
+50 DEETKTYYMSMYLI
-64 SEDKTLEQACLNA
+64 SEDKTLEQECLNA

-103 ITAGKLNGAYCSMQL
+103 ITAGNLNGAYCSMQM

-180 EYATPDFVD
+180 EYATPTYVD
-189 EKVTAEHNY
+189 EKAAAEHNY

-206 EDEIGK
+206 EDEIGN

-254 ESLNSSVN
+254 ESLNSSIN

-275 SDEVS
+275 ANEVS

-294 DFYTKQEVDNKDK
+294 DFYTKQ
-307 NIIANTSLNFAT
+307 
-319 KTQLNTAIAN
+319 
-329 EVSRADN
+329 
-336 KYAKKTDIPT
+336 
-346 NVYTKKEVDDKD
+346 EVDDKD

-385 ADNKYAKKTDIPTD
+385 ADNKYANKTDIPTD
-399 FYTKQEVDDKV
+399 FYTKKEVDDKV

-437 TIETGTDEGK
+437 TIETGTDETE
-447 VKQIIFSEMS
+447 VKQIIYSEMS

-492 DVDKEYV
+492 DVNKEYV

-518 DVTIETADTKYVDDK
+518 DVTIETVDTKYVDDK

-577 VTNSSITQ
+577 VTNSSITE
-585 NYYKKSEVDNKIET
+585 NYYKKSEVDNKLET
-599 LDSSISEHY
+599 LDSSVSEHY

-615 QDVYSKTE
+615 QDVYSKSE

-643 HYDVKISEIDS
+643 HYDNKISEIDS

-693 SNIAAANLN
+693 SNIATANLN
-702 ISQVEAKVDNINSS
+702 ISQVDAKVEQVKET
-716 TAAAFGT
+716 TAEQIGSL
-723 VTGQISNVSGRVET
+723 TGQINNVSGRVQT
-737 IENDYVKHDE
+737 IE
-747 IEHFVTDSSVA
+747 
-758 DNYAKKSSLEGLI
+758 DNYATKDELNSSLANVSSWVNNNFARKSSLEGLI

-807 DLEIDSSI
+807 DQEIDSSI
-815 SDVSLRLK
+815 SDVSSRLK
-823 TVKDTVNGLDNVYV
+823 TVKDTVDGLDNVYV

-844 DKNAQAEVNQDVT
+844 DKNAQDEVNQDVT
-857 TKLGKINN
+857 TKLGKINT

-880 GYATQTWVSS
+880 GYATETWVSG
-890 QGYLNAADKTELE
+890 QGYLDADDKTELEGQINGKQDAGDYATNTRVNEVEGKIPDVTGFATETWVSEQGYLDAADKTELE
-903 DKINDKQD
+903 GKINGKQD

-956 NKVTADGYYQ
+956 NKVSADGYYQ

-979 KVSEIDSSIND
+979 KVSEIDSSISD

-1010 LANYYTKPQG
+1010 LANYYTTSQG
-1020 TALEGRVSSAE
+1020 TALEGRVSTTE
-1031 QNITGL
+1031 QNITDI
-1037 QEDVQTLDSKITTDY
+1037 QSDIQTLDSKIPTDY

-1061 YYLKKDVYNKQET
+1061 YYMKKDVYNKEET
-1074 EDIVE
+1074 DGLIGG
-1079 ILRTDISN
+1079 LRTEISN
-1087 TYVQKEHYDSVISTL
+1087 TYEQKGHYDSAISTL
-1102 NSSVNKLET
+1102 TSSVNTLET
-1111 KIQKKQ
+1111 NIQTKQ
-1117 DKLVSGTNI
+1117 DTLVSGTNI

-1131 ESILGS
+1131 ESILGE
-1137 GNIEVKGKEHVSLTY
+1137 GNIEVKGEEHVSLTL
-1152 AEWEALSYDEQM
+1152 AEWEALPYDEQM

-1178 QAPLVSGT
+1178 V
-1186 NIKTING
+1186 
-1193 NSILGEGNIEIQGG
+1193 
-1207 GTSEH
+1207 
-1212 QNITQAE
+1212 
-1219 YDALTPEQKQAD
+1219 TP
-1231 IVYFITDA
+1231 
-1239 DVVYATQEQVQE
+1239 EQVQE
-1251 VGNSVNTLSGRVET
+1251 VQNSVNTLSGRVET

-1285 GRGYLN
+1285 G
-1291 AVDKIELEGKING
+1291 
-1304 KQDAGD
+1304 
-1310 YATNT
+1310 
-1315 RVNEVEGKIPD
+1315 
-1326 VTGYATKT
+1326 
-1334 WVSSQGYLD
+1334 QGYL
-1343 AADKTELEGKINN
+1343 TEHQSL
-1356 KQDAGDYATNTRVN
+1356 A
-1370 EVEGKIPD
+1370 
-1378 VTGYATQTWVSGQGY
+1378 GYATQTWVSGQGY
-1393 LDAADK
+1393 LTEHQSLAGYATENYVNNKISELNIDDYLKIADLPDYSVKFNEIDSSISDVSTKVNNSLSLISDLNTRVTNNSLKNVDQDSYIRTINSSVNAIENAGYATQTWVSGQGYLNTADK
-1399 TELETAISSKQ
+1399 TELEGKINSKQ

-1426 FATKTEVSVKQDKLV
+1426 FATKTEVSAKQDTLV
-1441 SGTNIKTINGNS
+1441 SGTNIKTINGED
-1453 ILGSGNIEIKS
+1453 ILGEGNIIIQVSDHVNITLAEWEALSPEQK
-1464 GGLEYLTPGTIVKI
+1464 LADIVY
-1478 EAGMDLQ
+1478 
-1485 FIADLTDADANK
+1485 FITDAENEYA
-1497 ARAIQINQGETY
+1497 
-1509 YYELISGLGHNIWI
+1509 
-1523 TGDGE
+1523 
-1528 TPSVKLDKSTK
+1528 
-1539 FTWNKSSFNTGSGDV
+1539 
-1554 EEFRDVIVP
+1554 
-1563 QNNGSSVGKL
+1563 
-1573 YKYLG
+1573 
-1578 ERPSSETTLGDYIN
+1578 TTAYVDE
-1592 SKIDSKLGAINTIL
+1592 KIGNINTIL

>member
-50 DEETKTYYLSMYLI
+50 DEETKTYYMSMYLI
-64 SEDKTLEQACLNA
+64 SEDRTLENNCLNVLN
-77 IKDIVYN
+77 DIVYN

-127 EDKPG
+127 EDKHG

-147 IPDIERTVIDVNG
+147 IPEIEQTVIDVNG
-160 QTGHVVLD
+160 QTGHVILD

-206 EDEIGK
+206 KDEIGK

-234 TSDLENDSDFI
+234 TSDLENNSDFI

-254 ESLNSSVN
+254 EQLNSSVN

-294 DFYTKQEVDNKDK
+294 DFYTKQ
-307 NIIANTSLNFAT
+307 
-319 KTQLNTAIAN
+319 
-329 EVSRADN
+329 
-336 KYAKKTDIPT
+336 
-346 NVYTKKEVDDKD
+346 EVDDKD

-447 VKQIIFSEMS
+447 VKQIIYSEMS

-492 DVDKEYV
+492 DVNKEYV

-518 DVTIETADTKYVDDK
+518 DVTIETANTKYVDDK

-565 TDVVEHAEIADF
+565 TDVVEHAEIANF

-585 NYYKKSEVDNKIET
+585 NYYKKSEVDNKLET
-599 LDSSISEHY
+599 LDSSVSENY

-693 SNIAAANLN
+693 SNIATANLN
-702 ISQVEAKVDNINSS
+702 ISQVDAKVDNINSS
-716 TAAAFGT
+716 TAEAFGT
-723 VTGQISNVSGRVET
+723 VTGQISNISGRVQT
-737 IENDYVKHDE
+737 IEDDYVKHDE
-747 IEHFVTDSSVA
+747 IEHFVTDNG
-758 DNYAKKSSLEGLI
+758 NYATKDELNSSLAHVRSWVDADFARKSSLDSLI
-771 TEADA
+771 TEAAA

-785 GEGLY
+785 GETLY
-790 NYVHNELDR
+790 NYVYTNLDR
-799 EITDLHNK
+799 EITELNRETAALYNK
-807 DLEIDSSI
+807 DQEIVSSI
-815 SDVSLRLK
+815 SDVSARLE
-823 TVKDTVNGLDNVYV
+823 TVKNTVYALDNVYV
-837 KSETYNI
+837 KSGTYNI
-844 DKNAQAEVNQDVT
+844 DKNAQAKVNNNVIV
-857 TKLGKINN
+857 KFIKIDT

-880 GYATQTWVSS
+880 GFATETWVSG
-890 QGYLNAADKTELE
+890 QGYLDAADKTELE
-903 DKINDKQD
+903 GKINGKQD

-971 VNETVYSK
+971 INETVYSK

-990 ISARLKTAND
+990 ISARLKTTND

-1010 LANYYTKPQG
+1010 LANYYTNSKG

-1031 QNITGL
+1031 QNITAL
-1037 QEDVQTLDSKITTDY
+1037 QEDVQTLDSKITNNY

-1087 TYVQKEHYDSVISTL
+1087 TYVQKEHYDSAISTL
-1102 NSSVNKLET
+1102 NSSVNKVET

-1152 AEWEALSYDEQM
+1152 AEWEALPYDEQM
-1164 ADKVYLIKDAENVY
+1164 ADNKVYLIKDAENVY

-1207 GTSEH
+1207 GGGGGTSEH

-1239 DVVYATQEQVQE
+1239 EVVYATTAYVDEKI
-1251 VGNSVNTLSGRVET
+1251 GN
-1265 TETEINNIKNAGYAT
+1265 
-1280 QTWVS
+1280 
-1285 GRGYLN
+1285 
-1291 AVDKIELEGKING
+1291 
-1304 KQDAGD
+1304 
-1310 YATNT
+1310 
-1315 RVNEVEGKIPD
+1315 
-1326 VTGYATKT
+1326 
-1334 WVSSQGYLD
+1334 
-1343 AADKTELEGKINN
+1343 
-1356 KQDAGDYATNTRVN
+1356 
-1370 EVEGKIPD
+1370 
-1378 VTGYATQTWVSGQGY
+1378 
-1393 LDAADK
+1393 
-1399 TELETAISSKQ
+1399 
-1410 DAGDYALKS
+1410 
-1419 EIPDVTG
+1419 
-1426 FATKTEVSVKQDKLV
+1426 
-1441 SGTNIKTINGNS
+1441 
-1453 ILGSGNIEIKS
+1453 
-1464 GGLEYLTPGTIVKI
+1464 
-1478 EAGMDLQ
+1478 
-1485 FIADLTDADANK
+1485 
-1497 ARAIQINQGETY
+1497 
-1509 YYELISGLGHNIWI
+1509 
-1523 TGDGE
+1523 
-1528 TPSVKLDKSTK
+1528 
-1539 FTWNKSSFNTGSGDV
+1539 
-1554 EEFRDVIVP
+1554 
-1563 QNNGSSVGKL
+1563 
-1573 YKYLG
+1573 
-1578 ERPSSETTLGDYIN
+1578 
-1592 SKIDSKLGAINTIL
+1592 INTIL

>member
-50 DEETKTYYLSMYLI
+50 DEETKTYYMSMYLI
-64 SEDKTLEQACLNA
+64 SEDKTLEQECLNA

-103 ITAGKLNGAYCSMQL
+103 ITAGNLNGAYCSMQL

-127 EDKPG
+127 EDKQG

-180 EYATPDFVD
+180 EYATPTYVD
-189 EKVTAEHNY
+189 EKAAAEHNY

-206 EDEIGK
+206 EDEIGN

-275 SDEVS
+275 ANEVS

-294 DFYTKQEVDNKDK
+294 DFYTKQEVDDKDK

-319 KTQLNTAIAN
+319 KTQLNTEISN

-336 KYAKKTDIPT
+336 TYAKKTDIPT

-410 STKQDVL
+410 SAKQDVL

-437 TIETGTDEGK
+437 TIESGTDEGK
-447 VKQIIFSEMS
+447 VKQIIYSEMS

-492 DVDKEYV
+492 DVNKEYV

-518 DVTIETADTKYVDDK
+518 DVTIETVDTKYVDDK

-556 VNNVEAQIP
+556 VNNVESQIP

-577 VTNSSITQ
+577 VTNSSITE
-585 NYYKKSEVDNKIET
+585 NYYKKPEVDNKLET
-599 LDSSISEHY
+599 LDSSVAEHY

-693 SNIAAANLN
+693 SNIATANLN
-702 ISQVEAKVDNINSS
+702 ISQVDAKVDNINSS
-716 TAAAFGT
+716 TAEQIGSL
-723 VTGQISNVSGRVET
+723 TGQINNVSGRVQT
-737 IENDYVKHDE
+737 IE
-747 IEHFVTDSSVA
+747 
-758 DNYAKKSSLEGLI
+758 DNYATKDELNSSLANVSSWVNDNFARKSSLEGLI

-790 NYVHNELDR
+790 NYVHTDLDR

-807 DLEIDSSI
+807 DQEIDSSI
-815 SDVSLRLK
+815 SDVSSRLK
-823 TVKDTVNGLDNVYV
+823 TVKDTVDGLDNVYV

-857 TKLGKINN
+857 TKLGKINT

-880 GYATQTWVSS
+880 GYATETWVSS

-903 DKINDKQD
+903 GQINGKQD

-956 NKVTADGYYQ
+956 NKVSADGYYQ

-971 VNETVYSK
+971 VDETVYSN
-979 KVSEIDSSIND
+979 KVAEIDSSISD
-990 ISARLKTAND
+990 VSARLKTAND

-1010 LANYYTKPQG
+1010 LANYYTTSQG
-1020 TALEGRVSSAE
+1020 TALEGRVSTTE
-1031 QNITGL
+1031 QNITDI
-1037 QEDVQTLDSKITTDY
+1037 QSDIQTLDSKIPTDY

-1061 YYLKKDVYNKQET
+1061 YYMKKDVYNKEET
-1074 EDIVE
+1074 DGLIGG
-1079 ILRTDISN
+1079 LRTEISN
-1087 TYVQKEHYDSVISTL
+1087 TYEQKGHYDSAISTL
-1102 NSSVNKLET
+1102 NSSVNTLET
-1111 KIQKKQ
+1111 EIQKKQ
-1117 DKLVSGTNI
+1117 DTLVSGTNI

-1131 ESILGS
+1131 E
-1137 GNIEVKGKEHVSLTY
+1137 
-1152 AEWEALSYDEQM
+1152 
-1164 ADKVYLIKDAENVY
+1164 
-1178 QAPLVSGT
+1178 
-1186 NIKTING
+1186 
-1193 NSILGEGNIEIQGG
+1193 SILGEGNIEIQGG

-1239 DVVYATQEQVQE
+1239 DVVYATKEQVQE

-1285 GRGYLN
+1285 SQGYLT
-1291 AVDKIELEGKING
+1291 EHQSL
-1304 KQDAGD
+1304 AG
-1310 YATNT
+1310 YATENYVNNKISELNIDDYLKIADLPDYSVKFTEIDSSISDVSTKVNNSLSLISDLNT
-1315 RVNEVEGKIPD
+1315 RVTNNSLKNVDQDSSIRTINSSVNAIENA
-1326 VTGYATKT
+1326 GYATET
-1334 WVSSQGYLD
+1334 WVSSQGYLN
-1343 AADKTELEGKINN
+1343 AADKTELEGQIN
-1356 KQDAGDYATNTRVN
+1356 G
-1370 EVEGKIPD
+1370 
-1378 VTGYATQTWVSGQGY
+1378 
-1393 LDAADK
+1393 
-1399 TELETAISSKQ
+1399 KQ

-1426 FATKTEVSVKQDKLV
+1426 FATKTEVSTKQDTLV

-1453 ILGSGNIEIKS
+1453 ILGEGNIEIQGGGGS
-1464 GGLEYLTPGTIVKI
+1464 GYEHQSITYDEWYALSDEEKMADKVYLIS
-1478 EAGMDLQ
+1478 
-1485 FIADLTDADANK
+1485 DADQLLLTNVMFSFD
-1497 ARAIQINQGETY
+1497 Q
-1509 YYELISGLGHNIWI
+1509 
-1523 TGDGE
+1523 
-1528 TPSVKLDKSTK
+1528 STK
-1539 FTWNKSSFNTGSGDV
+1539 TLT
-1554 EEFRDVIVP
+1554 ITP
-1563 QNNGSSVGKL
+1563 Q
-1573 YKYLG
+1573 
-1578 ERPSSETTLGDYIN
+1578 
-1592 SKIDSKLGAINTIL
+1592 
-1606 ESI
+1606 

>member
-29 EEMKLQPGFEYPG
+29 EEMKLQTGFEYPG

-50 DEETKTYYLSMYLI
+50 DEETKTYYMSMYLI
-64 SEDKTLEQACLNA
+64 SEDKTLEQECLNA

-206 EDEIGK
+206 KDEIGK

-254 ESLNSSVN
+254 EQLNSSVN

-275 SDEVS
+275 E
-280 RADNKYANK
+280 
-289 TDIPT
+289 
-294 DFYTKQEVDNKDK
+294 
-307 NIIANTSLNFAT
+307 
-319 KTQLNTAIAN
+319 N

-336 KYAKKTDIPT
+336 AYAKKTDIPT
-346 NVYTKKEVDDKD
+346 DFYTKKEVDDKD

-447 VKQIIFSEMS
+447 VKEIIYSEMS

-492 DVDKEYV
+492 DVNKEYV

-518 DVTIETADTKYVDDK
+518 DVIIETTDTKYVDDK

-577 VTNSSITQ
+577 VTNSSITE
-585 NYYKKSEVDNKIET
+585 NYYKKSEVDNKLET
-599 LDSSISEHY
+599 LDSSVSEHY

-623 VDNLFTEYG
+623 VDNLFTEYN

-654 SISDISTRLA
+654 SIGDISTRLA
-664 GIKIPTDYVKTADY
+664 GIKVPTDYVKTADY

-693 SNIAAANLN
+693 SNIATANLN
-702 ISQVEAKVDNINSS
+702 ISLVDAKVEQVKET
-716 TAAAFGT
+716 TAEQIGSL
-723 VTGQISNVSGRVET
+723 TGQINNVSGRVQT
-737 IENDYVKHDE
+737 IE
-747 IEHFVTDSSVA
+747 
-758 DNYAKKSSLEGLI
+758 DNYATKDEINSSLANVSSWVNDNYARKSSLEGLI

-807 DLEIDSSI
+807 DQEIDSSI
-815 SDVSLRLK
+815 SDVSSRLK
-823 TVKDTVNGLDNVYV
+823 TVKDTVDGLDNVYV

-857 TKLGKINN
+857 TKLGKINT

-880 GYATQTWVSS
+880 GYATETWVSG
-890 QGYLNAADKTELE
+890 QGYLDAADKTELE
-903 DKINDKQD
+903 DKINGKQD

-956 NKVTADGYYQ
+956 NKVSADSYYQ

-971 VNETVYSK
+971 VDETVYSN
-979 KVSEIDSSIND
+979 KVAEIDSSISD
-990 ISARLKTAND
+990 ISTRLKTTND
-1000 NIANKADQSE
+1000 NIANKADKSE
-1010 LANYYTKPQG
+1010 LANYYTTTQG
-1020 TALEGRVSSAE
+1020 TTLEGRVSSAE
-1031 QNITGL
+1031 QNITDI
-1037 QEDVQTLDSKITTDY
+1037 QSEIQTLDSKIPTDY

-1061 YYLKKDVYNKQET
+1061 YYMKKDVYNKEET
-1074 EDIVE
+1074 DGFIGG
-1079 ILRTDISN
+1079 LRTEISN
-1087 TYVQKEHYDSVISTL
+1087 TYEQKGHYDSAISTL
-1102 NSSVNKLET
+1102 NSSVNTLET
-1111 KIQKKQ
+1111 NIQTKQ
-1117 DKLVSGTNI
+1117 DTLVSGTNI

-1131 ESILGS
+1131 ESILG
-1137 GNIEVKGKEHVSLTY
+1137 
-1152 AEWEALSYDEQM
+1152 
-1164 ADKVYLIKDAENVY
+1164 
-1178 QAPLVSGT
+1178 
-1186 NIKTING
+1186 
-1193 NSILGEGNIEIQGG
+1193 EGNIEIQV
-1207 GTSEH
+1207 SDH
-1212 QNITQAE
+1212 VNITQAE

-1239 DVVYATQEQVQE
+1239 DVVYATKEQVQE

-1265 TETEINNIKNAGYAT
+1265 AETEIDNIKNAGYAT

-1285 GRGYLN
+1285 SQGYLT
-1291 AVDKIELEGKING
+1291 EHQSL
-1304 KQDAGD
+1304 AG
-1310 YATNT
+1310 YATENYVNNKISELNIDDYLKIADLPDYSVKFTEIDSSISDVSTKVNNSLSLISDLNT
-1315 RVNEVEGKIPD
+1315 RVTNNSLKNVDQDSSIRTINSSVNAIESAN
-1326 VTGYATKT
+1326 YATET
-1334 WVSSQGYLD
+1334 WVSSKGYLN
-1343 AADKTELEGKINN
+1343 AADKTELEGKIND
-1356 KQDAGDYATNTRVN
+1356 KQDAGDYAF
-1370 EVEGKIPD
+1370 
-1378 VTGYATQTWVSGQGY
+1378 
-1393 LDAADK
+1393 
-1399 TELETAISSKQ
+1399 
-1410 DAGDYALKS
+1410 KS

-1426 FATKTEVSVKQDKLV
+1426 FATKTEVSAKQDTLV

-1453 ILGSGNIEIKS
+1453 ILGEGNIIIQVSDHVNITLAEWEALSPEEK
-1464 GGLEYLTPGTIVKI
+1464 LADIVY
-1478 EAGMDLQ
+1478 
-1485 FIADLTDADANK
+1485 FITDAENEYA
-1497 ARAIQINQGETY
+1497 
-1509 YYELISGLGHNIWI
+1509 
-1523 TGDGE
+1523 
-1528 TPSVKLDKSTK
+1528 
-1539 FTWNKSSFNTGSGDV
+1539 
-1554 EEFRDVIVP
+1554 
-1563 QNNGSSVGKL
+1563 
-1573 YKYLG
+1573 
-1578 ERPSSETTLGDYIN
+1578 TTAYVDE
-1592 SKIDSKLGAINTIL
+1592 KIGNINTIL

>member
-50 DEETKTYYLSMYLI
+50 DEETKTYYMSMYLI
-64 SEDKTLEQACLNA
+64 SEDRTLENNCLNVLN
-77 IKDIVYN
+77 DIVYN

-103 ITAGKLNGAYCSMQL
+103 ITAGNLNGAYCSMQL

-127 EDKPG
+127 EDKHG

-147 IPDIERTVIDVNG
+147 IPEIEQTVIDVNG
-160 QTGHVVLD
+160 QTGHVILD

-206 EDEIGK
+206 KDEIGK

-234 TSDLENDSDFI
+234 TSDLENNSDFI

-254 ESLNSSVN
+254 EQLNSSVN

-294 DFYTKQEVDNKDK
+294 DFYTKQEVD
-307 NIIANTSLNFAT
+307 
-319 KTQLNTAIAN
+319 
-329 EVSRADN
+329 
-336 KYAKKTDIPT
+336 
-346 NVYTKKEVDDKD
+346 DKD

-372 TQLNTAISDEVSR
+372 SQLNTEIANEVSR

-447 VKQIIFSEMS
+447 VKQIIYSEMS

-492 DVDKEYV
+492 DVNKEYV

-585 NYYKKSEVDNKIET
+585 NYYKKSEVDNKLET
-599 LDSSISEHY
+599 LDSSVSENY

-683 AQATKDSEQD
+683 AQVTKDSEQD
-693 SNIAAANLN
+693 SKIATANLN
-702 ISQVEAKVDNINSS
+702 ISQVDAKADNINSS
-716 TAAAFGT
+716 TAEAFGT

-737 IENDYVKHDE
+737 IENDYVKHNE

-758 DNYAKKSSLEGLI
+758 DNYARKSSLEGLI

-815 SDVSLRLK
+815 QDVSSRLK
-823 TVKDTVNGLDNVYV
+823 TVKDTVNGLDNIYV

-857 TKLGKINN
+857 TKLGKINT

-880 GYATQTWVSS
+880 GYATETWVSG

-903 DKINDKQD
+903 DKINGKQD

-956 NKVTADGYYQ
+956 NKVTADSYYQ

-971 VNETVYSK
+971 VNETVYSN
-979 KVSEIDSSIND
+979 KVSEIDSSISD
-990 ISARLKTAND
+990 VYARLKTAND

-1010 LANYYTKPQG
+1010 LANYYTNSKG

-1031 QNITGL
+1031 QNITSL
-1037 QEDVQTLDSKITTDY
+1037 QEGIQTLDSKIPTDY

-1061 YYLKKDVYNKQET
+1061 YYMKKDVYNKQET

-1087 TYVQKEHYDSVISTL
+1087 TYEQKGHYDSAISTL
-1102 NSSVNKLET
+1102 NSSVNRLET
-1111 KIQKKQ
+1111 NIQKKQ

-1131 ESILGS
+1131 ESILGN

-1207 GTSEH
+1207 GGGGGTSEH

-1239 DVVYATQEQVQE
+1239 DVVYATTAYVDEKI
-1251 VGNSVNTLSGRVET
+1251 GN
-1265 TETEINNIKNAGYAT
+1265 
-1280 QTWVS
+1280 
-1285 GRGYLN
+1285 
-1291 AVDKIELEGKING
+1291 
-1304 KQDAGD
+1304 
-1310 YATNT
+1310 
-1315 RVNEVEGKIPD
+1315 
-1326 VTGYATKT
+1326 
-1334 WVSSQGYLD
+1334 
-1343 AADKTELEGKINN
+1343 
-1356 KQDAGDYATNTRVN
+1356 
-1370 EVEGKIPD
+1370 
-1378 VTGYATQTWVSGQGY
+1378 
-1393 LDAADK
+1393 
-1399 TELETAISSKQ
+1399 
-1410 DAGDYALKS
+1410 
-1419 EIPDVTG
+1419 
-1426 FATKTEVSVKQDKLV
+1426 
-1441 SGTNIKTINGNS
+1441 
-1453 ILGSGNIEIKS
+1453 
-1464 GGLEYLTPGTIVKI
+1464 
-1478 EAGMDLQ
+1478 
-1485 FIADLTDADANK
+1485 
-1497 ARAIQINQGETY
+1497 
-1509 YYELISGLGHNIWI
+1509 
-1523 TGDGE
+1523 
-1528 TPSVKLDKSTK
+1528 
-1539 FTWNKSSFNTGSGDV
+1539 
-1554 EEFRDVIVP
+1554 
-1563 QNNGSSVGKL
+1563 
-1573 YKYLG
+1573 
-1578 ERPSSETTLGDYIN
+1578 
-1592 SKIDSKLGAINTIL
+1592 INTIL

>member
-50 DEETKTYYLSMYLI
+50 DEETKTYYLSLYLI
-64 SEDKTLEQACLNA
+64 SEDRTLENDCLNVLN
-77 IKDIVYN
+77 DIVYN

-103 ITAGKLNGAYCSMQL
+103 ITAGNLNGAYCSMQL

-147 IPDIERTVIDVNG
+147 IPEIEQTVIDVNG

-206 EDEIGK
+206 KDEIGK

-234 TSDLENDSDFI
+234 TSDLENNSDFI

-254 ESLNSSVN
+254 EQLNSSVN

-275 SDEVS
+275 ANEVS

-294 DFYTKQEVDNKDK
+294 DFYTKQEVDDKDK
-307 NIIANTSLNFAT
+307 NIIANTSSNFAT
-319 KTQLNTAIAN
+319 KTQLNTEIAN

-336 KYAKKTDIPT
+336 KYAKKTDI
-346 NVYTKKEVDDKD
+346 
-358 KNIIANTSLNFATK
+358 
-372 TQLNTAISDEVSR
+372 Q
-385 ADNKYAKKTDIPTD
+385 TD

-430 ILGSGDV
+430 ILGSGDL
-437 TIETGTDEGK
+437 TIESGTDEAK
-447 VKQIIFSEMS
+447 VKQVIYSEMS

-492 DVDKEYV
+492 DVNKEYV

-518 DVTIETADTKYVDDK
+518 DVIIETTDTKYVDDK

-565 TDVVEHAEIADF
+565 TDVVEHAEIANF
-577 VTNSSITQ
+577 VTNSSITE
-585 NYYKKSEVDNKIET
+585 NYYKKSEVDNKLET

-693 SNIAAANLN
+693 SKIATANLN
-702 ISQVEAKVDNINSS
+702 ISQVDAKVDNINSS
-716 TAAAFGT
+716 TAEAFGT
-723 VTGQISNVSGRVET
+723 VTGQISNISGRVET
-737 IENDYVKHDE
+737 IENDYVKHNE
-747 IEHFVTDSSVA
+747 IAHFVTDSSVA
-758 DNYAKKSSLEGLI
+758 DNYARKSSLEGLI

-807 DLEIDSSI
+807 DIEIDSSI
-815 SDVSLRLK
+815 QDVSSRLK
-823 TVKDTVNGLDNVYV
+823 TVKDTVNGLDNIYV

-844 DKNAQAEVNQDVT
+844 DKNAQTEVNQDVT
-857 TKLGKINN
+857 TKLGKINTA
-865 SIGTLNSSVNAIENA
+865 IGTLNSSVNAIENA
-880 GYATQTWVSS
+880 GYATQTWVSG

-956 NKVTADGYYQ
+956 DKVTADGYYQ

-971 VNETVYSK
+971 VNETVYSN

-1010 LANYYTKPQG
+1010 LANYYTNSKG

-1031 QNITGL
+1031 QNITSL
-1037 QEDVQTLDSKITTDY
+1037 QEDVQTLDSKITNNY

-1087 TYVQKEHYDSVISTL
+1087 TYVQKEHYDSAISTL
-1102 NSSVNKLET
+1102 NSSVNKVET

-1131 ESILGS
+1131 ESILGN
-1137 GNIEVKGKEHVSLTY
+1137 GNIEIKGDEHVSLTY
-1152 AEWEALSYDEQM
+1152 AEWEALPYDEQM
-1164 ADKVYLIKDAENVY
+1164 SDKVYLIKDAENVY

-1207 GTSEH
+1207 GGGGGTSEH

-1239 DVVYATQEQVQE
+1239 
-1251 VGNSVNTLSGRVET
+1251 
-1265 TETEINNIKNAGYAT
+1265 
-1280 QTWVS
+1280 
-1285 GRGYLN
+1285 
-1291 AVDKIELEGKING
+1291 
-1304 KQDAGD
+1304 
-1310 YATNT
+1310 
-1315 RVNEVEGKIPD
+1315 
-1326 VTGYATKT
+1326 
-1334 WVSSQGYLD
+1334 
-1343 AADKTELEGKINN
+1343 
-1356 KQDAGDYATNTRVN
+1356 
-1370 EVEGKIPD
+1370 
-1378 VTGYATQTWVSGQGY
+1378 
-1393 LDAADK
+1393 
-1399 TELETAISSKQ
+1399 
-1410 DAGDYALKS
+1410 GDYALKS

-1426 FATKTEVSVKQDKLV
+1426 FATKTEVSAKQDTLV

-1464 GGLEYLTPGTIVKI
+1464 GGLEYLTPGTIVKT

-1485 FIADLTDADANK
+1485 FIADLTDADSNK
-1497 ARAIQINQGETY
+1497 ARAIQLNQGETY
-1509 YYELISGLGHNIWI
+1509 YYELISGSGHAIWLLG
-1523 TGDGE
+1523 DEE

-1539 FTWNKSSFNTGSGDV
+1539 FTWNKSSFNTDSGDT
-1554 EEFRDVIVP
+1554 EEFRDVIA
-1563 QNNGSSVGKL
+1563 QINGTSNSVGKL

-1578 ERPSSETTLGDYIN
+1578 EHPSSETTLENYIY
-1592 SKIDSKLGAINTIL
+1592 SKIDSKLGDINTIL

>member
-50 DEETKTYYLSMYLI
+50 DEETKTYYLSLYLI
-64 SEDKTLEQACLNA
+64 SEDRTLENDCLNVL
-77 IKDIVYN
+77 KDIVYN
-84 VNLKHL
+84 INLKHL
-90 DLGIVIKSDNIQI
+90 DLGIVIKSDNIQLI
-103 ITAGKLNGAYCSMQL
+103 QAGNLNGSYCSMQL

-127 EDKPG
+127 EDKQG

-147 IPDIERTVIDVNG
+147 IPDIKRTVIDVNG
-160 QTGHVVLD
+160 QTGHVVID

-245 DSEYVDNLI
+245 NSEYVDNLI
-254 ESLNSSVN
+254 QSLNSSIN
-262 TNYAKKSELNTAI
+262 INYAKKSELNTAI
-275 SDEVS
+275 ANEVS
-280 RADNKYANK
+280 RADNKYAKK
-289 TDIPT
+289 TDIPK
-294 DFYTKQEVDNKDK
+294 DFYTKKEVDDKDK

-319 KTQLNTAIAN
+319 KIQLNTAISD

-336 KYAKKTDIPT
+336 AYAKKTDIPT

-372 TQLNTAISDEVSR
+372 TQLNTAIANEVSR

-437 TIETGTDEGK
+437 TIEVGTDEAK
-447 VKQIIFSEMS
+447 VKEILSSEMT
-457 TIYLPEIVNSVENLD
+457 TIYLPEIATSVENED
-472 NQIIANASINY
+472 KKIIANASINY

-565 TDVVEHAEIADF
+565 TDVVEHTEIADF
-577 VTNSSITQ
+577 VTNSSITE

-599 LDSSISEHY
+599 LDSSVSENY

-623 VDNLFTEYG
+623 VDNLFTEYN

-654 SISDISTRLA
+654 SIGDISTRLA
-664 GIKIPTDYVKTADY
+664 GIKVPTDYVKTADY

-693 SNIAAANLN
+693 SNIATANLN
-702 ISQVEAKVDNINSS
+702 ISQVDAKVDNINSS
-716 TAAAFGT
+716 TAEAFGT
-723 VTGQISNVSGRVET
+723 VTGQINNVSGRVQT
-737 IENDYVKHDE
+737 IEGDYVKHNE

-758 DNYAKKSSLEGLI
+758 DNYARKSSLEGLI

-790 NYVHNELDR
+790 NYVHTELDR

-807 DLEIDSSI
+807 DQEIDSSI
-815 SDVSLRLK
+815 SDVSSRLK

-857 TKLGKINN
+857 TKLGKINT

-880 GYATQTWVSS
+880 GYATETWVLG
-890 QGYLNAADKTELE
+890 QGYLNAVDKTELE
-903 DKINDKQD
+903 GKINGKQDAGDYATNTRVDEVEGKIPDVTGYATKTWVSEQGYLDADDKSNLEAQISSKQD

-971 VNETVYSK
+971 VNETVYSN

-1010 LANYYTKPQG
+1010 LANYYTNSQG

-1031 QNITGL
+1031 QNITSL
-1037 QEDVQTLDSKITTDY
+1037 QEDIQTLDSKIPTDY

-1061 YYLKKDVYNKQET
+1061 YYMKKDVYNKQES
-1074 EDIVE
+1074 EDIVGN
-1079 ILRTDISN
+1079 LRTEISN
-1087 TYVQKEHYDSVISTL
+1087 TYEQKGHYDSQISTL
-1102 NSSVNKLET
+1102 TSSVNTLET
-1111 KIQKKQ
+1111 NIQKKQ

-1131 ESILGS
+1131 ESILGN

-1152 AEWEALSYDEQM
+1152 AEWEALPYDEQM

-1193 NSILGEGNIEIQGG
+1193 NSILGEGNIEIKGG

-1231 IVYFITDA
+1231 IVYFITD
-1239 DVVYATQEQVQE
+1239 VVYATQEQVQE

-1265 TETEINNIKNAGYAT
+1265 AETEIDNIKNAGYAT

-1285 GRGYLN
+1285 GQGYLTEHQSL
-1291 AVDKIELEGKING
+1291 A
-1304 KQDAGD
+1304 
-1310 YATNT
+1310 
-1315 RVNEVEGKIPD
+1315 
-1326 VTGYATKT
+1326 GYATQT
-1334 WVSSQGYLD
+1334 WVSSQGYL
-1343 AADKTELEGKINN
+1343 TEHQSLAGYATENYVNN
-1356 KQDAGDYATNTRVN
+1356 KISELNIDDYLKIADLPDYSVKFTEIDSSISDVSTKVNNSLSLISDLNTRVTN
-1370 EVEGKIPD
+1370 NSLKNTEQDSYIRTINSSVNAIESAN
-1378 VTGYATQTWVSGQGY
+1378 YATQTWVSEQDY

-1399 TELETAISSKQ
+1399 TGLETAINSKQ

-1426 FATKTEVSVKQDKLV
+1426 FATKTEVSAKQDTLV
-1441 SGTNIKTINGNS
+1441 SGTNIKTLNGNS

-1478 EAGMDLQ
+1478 EAGGQ
-1485 FIADLTDADANK
+1485 
-1497 ARAIQINQGETY
+1497 
-1509 YYELISGLGHNIWI
+1509 
-1523 TGDGE
+1523 
-1528 TPSVKLDKSTK
+1528 
-1539 FTWNKSSFNTGSGDV
+1539 
-1554 EEFRDVIVP
+1554 
-1563 QNNGSSVGKL
+1563 
-1573 YKYLG
+1573 
-1578 ERPSSETTLGDYIN
+1578 PSSETTLEVYIN
-1592 SKIDSKLGAINTIL
+1592 SKIDSKIGDINTIL

>member
-103 ITAGKLNGAYCSMQL
+103 ITAGKLNGAYCSMQM

-180 EYATPDFVD
+180 EYATPTYVD
-189 EKVTAEHNY
+189 EKTTAEHNY

-206 EDEIGK
+206 KDEIGK

-254 ESLNSSVN
+254 EALNSSVN
-262 TNYAKKSELNTAI
+262 TNYANKSELNTAI
-275 SDEVS
+275 ANEVS

-294 DFYTKQEVDNKDK
+294 DFYTKQEVDG
-307 NIIANTSLNFAT
+307 
-319 KTQLNTAIAN
+319 
-329 EVSRADN
+329 
-336 KYAKKTDIPT
+336 
-346 NVYTKKEVDDKD
+346 
-358 KNIIANTSLNFATK
+358 
-372 TQLNTAISDEVSR
+372 
-385 ADNKYAKKTDIPTD
+385 
-399 FYTKQEVDDKV
+399 KV

-437 TIETGTDEGK
+437 TIEAGTDEGK
-447 VKQIIFSEMS
+447 VKQIIYSEMS
-457 TIYLPEIVNSVENLD
+457 TLYLPEIVNQVENLD

-518 DVTIETADTKYVDDK
+518 DVTLETADTKYVDDK

-541 NANFQVKG
+541 NAHFQVKG

-585 NYYKKSEVDNKIET
+585 NYYKKSEVDNKLET

-664 GIKIPTDYVKTADY
+664 GLKIPTDYVKTADY

-693 SNIAAANLN
+693 SNIATANLN
-702 ISQVEAKVDNINSS
+702 ISQVDAKVDNINSS
-716 TAAAFGT
+716 TAEAFGT
-723 VTGQISNVSGRVET
+723 VTGQISNISGRVQT
-737 IENDYVKHDE
+737 IEDDYVKHNE
-747 IEHFVTDSSVA
+747 IAHFVTDSSVA
-758 DNYAKKSSLEGLI
+758 DNYARKSSLEGLI

-815 SDVSLRLK
+815 SDISSRLK
-823 TVKDTVNGLDNVYV
+823 TVKDKVDGLDNIYV

-857 TKLGKINN
+857 TKLGKINTA
-865 SIGTLNSSVNAIENA
+865 IGTLNSSVNAIENA

-890 QGYLNAADKTELE
+890 QGYLNADDKTELE
-903 DKINDKQD
+903 GKINDKQD

-971 VNETVYSK
+971 INETVYSN

-1010 LANYYTKPQG
+1010 LANYYTNSRG

-1037 QEDVQTLDSKITTDY
+1037 QEEVQTLDSKITNNY

-1074 EDIVE
+1074 ENIVE
-1079 ILRTDISN
+1079 NLRIENSN
-1087 TYVQKEHYDSVISTL
+1087 TYEQKGHYDSQISTL
-1102 NSSVNKLET
+1102 NSSVNKVET
-1111 KIQKKQ
+1111 NIQKKQ

-1131 ESILGS
+1131 ESILGN

-1152 AEWEALSYDEQM
+1152 AEWEALSHDEQM

-1207 GTSEH
+1207 GGGGGTSEH

-1239 DVVYATQEQVQE
+1239 DVVYATTAYVDEKI
-1251 VGNSVNTLSGRVET
+1251 GN
-1265 TETEINNIKNAGYAT
+1265 
-1280 QTWVS
+1280 
-1285 GRGYLN
+1285 
-1291 AVDKIELEGKING
+1291 
-1304 KQDAGD
+1304 
-1310 YATNT
+1310 
-1315 RVNEVEGKIPD
+1315 
-1326 VTGYATKT
+1326 
-1334 WVSSQGYLD
+1334 
-1343 AADKTELEGKINN
+1343 
-1356 KQDAGDYATNTRVN
+1356 
-1370 EVEGKIPD
+1370 
-1378 VTGYATQTWVSGQGY
+1378 
-1393 LDAADK
+1393 
-1399 TELETAISSKQ
+1399 
-1410 DAGDYALKS
+1410 
-1419 EIPDVTG
+1419 
-1426 FATKTEVSVKQDKLV
+1426 
-1441 SGTNIKTINGNS
+1441 
-1453 ILGSGNIEIKS
+1453 
-1464 GGLEYLTPGTIVKI
+1464 
-1478 EAGMDLQ
+1478 
-1485 FIADLTDADANK
+1485 
-1497 ARAIQINQGETY
+1497 
-1509 YYELISGLGHNIWI
+1509 
-1523 TGDGE
+1523 
-1528 TPSVKLDKSTK
+1528 
-1539 FTWNKSSFNTGSGDV
+1539 
-1554 EEFRDVIVP
+1554 
-1563 QNNGSSVGKL
+1563 
-1573 YKYLG
+1573 
-1578 ERPSSETTLGDYIN
+1578 
-1592 SKIDSKLGAINTIL
+1592 INTIL

>member
-50 DEETKTYYLSMYLI
+50 DEETKTYYLSLYLI

-198 TDSVKSNL
+198 TETVKSNL
-206 EDEIGK
+206 KDEIGK

-254 ESLNSSVN
+254 ESLNSSIN

-294 DFYTKQEVDNKDK
+294 DFYTKKEVDDKDK

-319 KTQLNTAIAN
+319 KTQLNTEIAN

-336 KYAKKTDIPT
+336 TYAKKTDIPT

-437 TIETGTDEGK
+437 TIESGTDEAK
-447 VKQIIFSEMS
+447 VKQIIYSEMS
-457 TIYLPEIVNSVENLD
+457 TLYLPEIVNSVENLD

-492 DVDKEYV
+492 DVNKEYV

-518 DVTIETADTKYVDDK
+518 DVIIETADTKYVDDK

-565 TDVVEHAEIADF
+565 TDVVEHAEIANF
-577 VTNSSITQ
+577 VTNSSITE
-585 NYYKKSEVDNKIET
+585 NYYKKSEVDNKLET
-599 LDSSISEHY
+599 LDSSVSEHY

-693 SNIAAANLN
+693 SKIAAANLN
-702 ISQVEAKVDNINSS
+702 ISQVDAKADNINSS
-716 TAAAFGT
+716 TAEQIGSL
-723 VTGQISNVSGRVET
+723 TGQISNISGRVQT
-737 IENDYVKHDE
+737 IEDDYVKHDE

-758 DNYAKKSSLEGLI
+758 DNYARKSSLEGLI

-807 DLEIDSSI
+807 DQEIDSSI
-815 SDVSLRLK
+815 QDVSSRLK

-857 TKLGKINN
+857 TKLGKINTA
-865 SIGTLNSSVNAIENA
+865 IGTLNSSVNEIENA
-880 GYATQTWVSS
+880 GYATQTWVSG
-890 QGYLNAADKTELE
+890 QGYLDAADKTELE
-903 DKINDKQD
+903 DKINGKQDAGDYATNTRVNEVEGKIPDVSGYATKTWVSEQGYLNATDKSDLENYISSKQD

-971 VNETVYSK
+971 VNETVYSN
-979 KVSEIDSSIND
+979 KVSEIDSSISD
-990 ISARLKTAND
+990 VYARLKTAND

-1010 LANYYTKPQG
+1010 LANYYTNSKG

-1037 QEDVQTLDSKITTDY
+1037 QEDIQTLDSKITNDY

-1087 TYVQKEHYDSVISTL
+1087 TYVQKEHYDSAISTL
-1102 NSSVNKLET
+1102 NSSVNKVET

-1131 ESILGS
+1131 ESILGN

-1152 AEWEALSYDEQM
+1152 AEWEALSHDEQM

-1207 GTSEH
+1207 GGGGGTSEH

-1239 DVVYATQEQVQE
+1239 EVVYATTAYVDEKI
-1251 VGNSVNTLSGRVET
+1251 GN
-1265 TETEINNIKNAGYAT
+1265 
-1280 QTWVS
+1280 
-1285 GRGYLN
+1285 
-1291 AVDKIELEGKING
+1291 
-1304 KQDAGD
+1304 
-1310 YATNT
+1310 
-1315 RVNEVEGKIPD
+1315 
-1326 VTGYATKT
+1326 
-1334 WVSSQGYLD
+1334 
-1343 AADKTELEGKINN
+1343 
-1356 KQDAGDYATNTRVN
+1356 
-1370 EVEGKIPD
+1370 
-1378 VTGYATQTWVSGQGY
+1378 
-1393 LDAADK
+1393 
-1399 TELETAISSKQ
+1399 
-1410 DAGDYALKS
+1410 
-1419 EIPDVTG
+1419 
-1426 FATKTEVSVKQDKLV
+1426 
-1441 SGTNIKTINGNS
+1441 
-1453 ILGSGNIEIKS
+1453 
-1464 GGLEYLTPGTIVKI
+1464 
-1478 EAGMDLQ
+1478 
-1485 FIADLTDADANK
+1485 
-1497 ARAIQINQGETY
+1497 
-1509 YYELISGLGHNIWI
+1509 
-1523 TGDGE
+1523 
-1528 TPSVKLDKSTK
+1528 
-1539 FTWNKSSFNTGSGDV
+1539 
-1554 EEFRDVIVP
+1554 
-1563 QNNGSSVGKL
+1563 
-1573 YKYLG
+1573 
-1578 ERPSSETTLGDYIN
+1578 
-1592 SKIDSKLGAINTIL
+1592 INTIL

>member
-15 DNNSFVNFSYIGDV
+15 DNNSFVNFQYIGDV

-50 DEETKTYYLSMYLI
+50 DEETKTYYLSLYLI
-64 SEDKTLEQACLNA
+64 SEDRTLENDCLNVL
-77 IKDIVYN
+77 KDIVYN
-84 VNLKHL
+84 INLKHL
-90 DLGIVIKSDNIQI
+90 DLGIVIKSDNIQLI
-103 ITAGKLNGAYCSMQL
+103 QAGNLNGAYCSMQL

-127 EDKPG
+127 EDKQG

-206 EDEIGK
+206 EDEIGN

-223 TGDVVIFIPKM
+223 TGDVVIFIPKK

-254 ESLNSSVN
+254 EALNSSVN

-275 SDEVS
+275 SNEVS

-294 DFYTKQEVDNKDK
+294 DFYTKHEVDDKDK
-307 NIIANTSLNFAT
+307 NIIRNTSLNFAT

-336 KYAKKTDIPT
+336 VYAKKTDIPT

-385 ADNKYAKKTDIPTD
+385 ADNKYANKTDIPTD
-399 FYTKQEVDDKV
+399 FYTKQEVDNKV

-437 TIETGTDEGK
+437 TIETGTDEAK
-447 VKQIIFSEMS
+447 VKQIIYSEMS
-457 TIYLPEIVNSVENLD
+457 TLYLPEIVNSVENLD

-492 DVDKEYV
+492 DVNKEYV

-577 VTNSSITQ
+577 VTNSSITE
-585 NYYKKSEVDNKIET
+585 NYYKKSEVDNKLET

-643 HYDVKISEIDS
+643 HYDNKISEIDS

-702 ISQVEAKVDNINSS
+702 ISQVDAKVDNINSS
-716 TAAAFGT
+716 TAEAFGSL
-723 VTGQISNVSGRVET
+723 TGQMSNVSGRVQT
-737 IENDYVKHDE
+737 IEDDYVKHDE

-815 SDVSLRLK
+815 SDVSLRIK
-823 TVKDTVNGLDNVYV
+823 TVKDTVDGLDNVYV
-837 KSETYNI
+837 KTEIYNI

-857 TKLGKINN
+857 TKLGKINTA
-865 SIGTLNSSVNAIENA
+865 IGTLNSSVNEIENA
-880 GYATQTWVSS
+880 GYATETWVSS
-890 QGYLNAADKTELE
+890 QGYLNAVDKTELE
-903 DKINDKQD
+903 GKINGKQD

-971 VNETVYSK
+971 VNETVYSN

-1000 NIANKADQSE
+1000 NISNKADQSE
-1010 LANYYTKPQG
+1010 LANYYTNSKG

-1037 QEDVQTLDSKITTDY
+1037 QENVQTLDRKITTDY

-1061 YYLKKDVYNKQET
+1061 YYMKKDVYNKQET

-1079 ILRTDISN
+1079 ILRTDMSS
-1087 TYVQKEHYDSVISTL
+1087 TYEQKGHYDSAIYTL
-1102 NSSVNKLET
+1102 NTSVNKLET

-1137 GNIEVKGKEHVSLTY
+1137 GNIEVKGEEHVSLTY
-1152 AEWEALSYDEQM
+1152 AEWEALPYDEQM

-1178 QAPLVSGT
+1178 A
-1186 NIKTING
+1186 
-1193 NSILGEGNIEIQGG
+1193 
-1207 GTSEH
+1207 
-1212 QNITQAE
+1212 
-1219 YDALTPEQKQAD
+1219 TP
-1231 IVYFITDA
+1231 
-1239 DVVYATQEQVQE
+1239 EQVQE
-1251 VGNSVNTLSGRVET
+1251 VQNSVNTLSGRVET
-1265 TETEINNIKNAGYAT
+1265 AETEINNIKNAGYAT

-1285 GRGYLN
+1285 
-1291 AVDKIELEGKING
+1291 
-1304 KQDAGD
+1304 
-1310 YATNT
+1310 
-1315 RVNEVEGKIPD
+1315 
-1326 VTGYATKT
+1326 
-1334 WVSSQGYLD
+1334 SQGYL
-1343 AADKTELEGKINN
+1343 TEHQSLAGYATENYVNN
-1356 KQDAGDYATNTRVN
+1356 KISELNIDDYLKIADLPDYSVKFNEIDSSISDVSTKVNNSLSLISDLNTRVTN
-1370 EVEGKIPD
+1370 NSLKNADQDSSIRTINSSVNAIESAN
-1378 VTGYATQTWVSGQGY
+1378 YATQTWVSGQGY

-1399 TELETAISSKQ
+1399 TELEGKINGKQ

-1426 FATKTEVSVKQDKLV
+1426 FATKTEVSAKQDTLV

-1485 FIADLTDADANK
+1485 FIANLTDADANK
-1497 ARAIQINQGETY
+1497 ARAIQFNQGETY
-1509 YYELISGLGHNIWI
+1509 YYELISGSGHAIWLLG
-1523 TGDGE
+1523 DE
-1528 TPSVKLDKSTK
+1528 TPSVDLSKSTK
-1539 FTWNKSSFNTGSGDV
+1539 FTWNKSSFNTDSGDT
-1554 EEFRDVIVP
+1554 EEMNDVIL
-1563 QNNGSSVGKL
+1563 QKNYDSNSVGKL

-1578 ERPSSETTLGDYIN
+1578 EHPSSETTLEDYIN
-1592 SKIDSKLGAINTIL
+1592 SKIDLKLGAINTIL

>member
-50 DEETKTYYLSMYLI
+50 DEETKTYYLSLYLI

-206 EDEIGK
+206 KDEIGK

-234 TSDLENDSDFI
+234 TSDLENNSDFI

-254 ESLNSSVN
+254 ESLNSSIN

-275 SDEVS
+275 ANEVS

-294 DFYTKQEVDNKDK
+294 DFYTKHEVDDKDK
-307 NIIANTSLNFAT
+307 NIIRNTSLNFAT
-319 KTQLNTAIAN
+319 KTQLNTEIAN

-336 KYAKKTDIPT
+336 TYAKKTDIPT

-372 TQLNTAISDEVSR
+372 TQLNTAIENEVSR

-447 VKQIIFSEMS
+447 VKQIIYSEMS

-518 DVTIETADTKYVDDK
+518 DVIIETADTKYVDDK

-577 VTNSSITQ
+577 VTNSSITE
-585 NYYKKSEVDNKIET
+585 NYYKKSEVDNKLET
-599 LDSSISEHY
+599 LDSSVSEHY

-693 SNIAAANLN
+693 SKIATANLN
-702 ISQVEAKVDNINSS
+702 ISQVDAKVDNINSS
-716 TAAAFGT
+716 TAEAFGT
-723 VTGQISNVSGRVET
+723 VTGQISNISGRVQT
-737 IENDYVKHDE
+737 IEDDYVKHNE

-758 DNYAKKSSLEGLI
+758 DNYARKSYLEGLI

-790 NYVHNELDR
+790 NYVHTELDR

-807 DLEIDSSI
+807 DLEIYSSI
-815 SDVSLRLK
+815 QDVSSRLK
-823 TVKDTVNGLDNVYV
+823 TVKDTVNGLDNIYV

-857 TKLGKINN
+857 TKLGKINT

-880 GYATQTWVSS
+880 GFATETWVSS

-903 DKINDKQD
+903 VKINGKQDAGDYATNTRVNEVEGKIPDVSGYATKTWVSEQGYLNATDKSDLENYISSKQD

-956 NKVTADGYYQ
+956 NKVSADSYYQ

-971 VNETVYSK
+971 VNETVYSN
-979 KVSEIDSSIND
+979 KVSEIDSSISD
-990 ISARLKTAND
+990 VYARLKTAND

-1010 LANYYTKPQG
+1010 LANYYTNSKG

-1031 QNITGL
+1031 QNITSL
-1037 QEDVQTLDSKITTDY
+1037 QEDVQTLDSKIPTDY

-1061 YYLKKDVYNKQET
+1061 YYMKKDVYNKQET

-1087 TYVQKEHYDSVISTL
+1087 TYEQKGHYDSAISTL
-1102 NSSVNKLET
+1102 NSSVNRLET
-1111 KIQKKQ
+1111 NIQKKQ

-1131 ESILGS
+1131 ESILGN

-1265 TETEINNIKNAGYAT
+1265 TETEIDNIKNAGYAT

-1285 GRGYLN
+1285 GQGYLN
-1291 AVDKIELEGKING
+1291 
-1304 KQDAGD
+1304 
-1310 YATNT
+1310 T
-1315 RVNEVEGKIPD
+1315 
-1326 VTGYATKT
+1326 
-1334 WVSSQGYLD
+1334 
-1343 AADKTELEGKINN
+1343 ADKTELEGQIN
-1356 KQDAGDYATNTRVN
+1356 G
-1370 EVEGKIPD
+1370 
-1378 VTGYATQTWVSGQGY
+1378 
-1393 LDAADK
+1393 
-1399 TELETAISSKQ
+1399 KQ

-1426 FATKTEVSVKQDKLV
+1426 FATKTEVSAKQDTLV

-1478 EAGMDLQ
+1478 EGGMDLQ
-1485 FIADLTDADANK
+1485 FIADLTDAESNK

-1509 YYELISGLGHNIWI
+1509 YYELISGSGHAIWLLG
-1523 TGDGE
+1523 DVE

-1539 FTWNKSSFNTGSGDV
+1539 FTWNKSSFNTGSGDT
-1554 EEFRDVIVP
+1554 EEMNDVIL
-1563 QNNGSSVGKL
+1563 QINSDSNSVGKL

-1578 ERPSSETTLGDYIN
+1578 EHPSSETTLENYIYSN
-1592 SKIDSKLGAINTIL
+1592 IDSKLGDINTIL

>member
-90 DLGIVIKSDNIQI
+90 DLGIVIKSDNIQLI
-103 ITAGKLNGAYCSMQL
+103 QAGNLNGAYCSMQL

-160 QTGHVVLD
+160 QTGHVVID

-254 ESLNSSVN
+254 EALNSSVN

-275 SDEVS
+275 ANEVS

-294 DFYTKQEVDNKDK
+294 DFYTKQ
-307 NIIANTSLNFAT
+307 
-319 KTQLNTAIAN
+319 
-329 EVSRADN
+329 
-336 KYAKKTDIPT
+336 
-346 NVYTKKEVDDKD
+346 EVDDKD

-385 ADNKYAKKTDIPTD
+385 ADNKYANKTDISTD
-399 FYTKQEVDDKV
+399 FYTKQEVDNKV
-410 STKQDVL
+410 SAKQDVL

-437 TIETGTDEGK
+437 TIEAGTNETK
-447 VKQIIFSEMS
+447 VKQIIYSEMS
-457 TIYLPEIVNSVENLD
+457 TIYLPEIVNQVENLD

-492 DVDKEYV
+492 DVNKEYV

-541 NANFQVKG
+541 NAHFQVKG

-585 NYYKKSEVDNKIET
+585 NYYKKSEVDNKLET
-599 LDSSISEHY
+599 LDSSVSENY

-693 SNIAAANLN
+693 SNIATANLN
-702 ISQVEAKVDNINSS
+702 ISQVDAKVDNINSS
-716 TAAAFGT
+716 TAEQIGSL
-723 VTGQISNVSGRVET
+723 TGQISNISGRVQT
-737 IENDYVKHDE
+737 IEDDYVKHNE
-747 IEHFVTDSSVA
+747 IAHFVTDSSVA
-758 DNYAKKSSLEGLI
+758 DNYARKSSLEGLI

-815 SDVSLRLK
+815 SDVSSRLK

-857 TKLGKINN
+857 TKLGKINTA
-865 SIGTLNSSVNAIENA
+865 IGTLNSSVNAIENA

-890 QGYLNAADKTELE
+890 QGYLDAGDKTELE
-903 DKINDKQD
+903 GKINDKQD

-971 VNETVYSK
+971 INETVYSN
-979 KVSEIDSSIND
+979 KVSEIDSSISD

-1010 LANYYTKPQG
+1010 LANYYTKSQG

-1037 QEDVQTLDSKITTDY
+1037 QEDVQTLDSKITNNY

-1079 ILRTDISN
+1079 ILRTDMSS
-1087 TYVQKEHYDSVISTL
+1087 TYEQKGHYDSAIYTL
-1102 NSSVNKLET
+1102 NTSVNKLET

-1131 ESILGS
+1131 ESILGN
-1137 GNIEVKGKEHVSLTY
+1137 GNIEIKGKEHVSLTY
-1152 AEWEALSYDEQM
+1152 AEWEALSHDEQM

-1193 NSILGEGNIEIQGG
+1193 NSILGEGNIEIQGGGGGG

-1280 QTWVS
+1280 
-1285 GRGYLN
+1285 
-1291 AVDKIELEGKING
+1291 
-1304 KQDAGD
+1304 
-1310 YATNT
+1310 
-1315 RVNEVEGKIPD
+1315 
-1326 VTGYATKT
+1326 
-1334 WVSSQGYLD
+1334 
-1343 AADKTELEGKINN
+1343 
-1356 KQDAGDYATNTRVN
+1356 
-1370 EVEGKIPD
+1370 
-1378 VTGYATQTWVSGQGY
+1378 
-1393 LDAADK
+1393 
-1399 TELETAISSKQ
+1399 
-1410 DAGDYALKS
+1410 
-1419 EIPDVTG
+1419 
-1426 FATKTEVSVKQDKLV
+1426 KTEVSAKQDTLV

-1453 ILGSGNIEIKS
+1453 ILGSGNI
-1464 GGLEYLTPGTIVKI
+1464 KI
-1478 EAGMDLQ
+1478 
-1485 FIADLTDADANK
+1485 
-1497 ARAIQINQGETY
+1497 QGV
-1509 YYELISGLGHNIWI
+1509 G
-1523 TGDGE
+1523 
-1528 TPSVKLDKSTK
+1528 
-1539 FTWNKSSFNTGSGDV
+1539 GSGDEHQSITYNEWYALS
-1554 EEFRDVIVP
+1554 EEEKMADKVYLISDADQLLLTNVMFSFDQSTKTLTITP
-1563 QNNGSSVGKL
+1563 Q
-1573 YKYLG
+1573 
-1578 ERPSSETTLGDYIN
+1578 
-1592 SKIDSKLGAINTIL
+1592 
-1606 ESI
+1606 

>member
-50 DEETKTYYLSMYLI
+50 DEETKTYYLSLYLI

-103 ITAGKLNGAYCSMQL
+103 ITAGNLNGAYCSMQL

-147 IPDIERTVIDVNG
+147 IPEIEQTVIDVNG

-206 EDEIGK
+206 KDEIGK

-254 ESLNSSVN
+254 EQLNSSIN
-262 TNYAKKSELNTAI
+262 TNYTKKSELNTAI
-275 SDEVS
+275 ANEVS

-294 DFYTKQEVDNKDK
+294 DFYTKQEVD
-307 NIIANTSLNFAT
+307 
-319 KTQLNTAIAN
+319 
-329 EVSRADN
+329 
-336 KYAKKTDIPT
+336 
-346 NVYTKKEVDDKD
+346 DKD

-372 TQLNTAISDEVSR
+372 TQLNTEIANEVSR
-385 ADNKYAKKTDIPTD
+385 ADNKYANKTDITTN
-399 FYTKQEVDDKV
+399 FYTKQEVDNKV

-437 TIETGTDEGK
+437 TIESGTDEAK
-447 VKQIIFSEMS
+447 VKQIIYSEMS
-457 TIYLPEIVNSVENLD
+457 TLYLPEIVNSVENLD

-518 DVTIETADTKYVDDK
+518 DVIIETADTKYVDDK

-556 VNNVEAQIP
+556 VNNVESQIP

-577 VTNSSITQ
+577 VTNSSISA
-585 NYYKKSEVDNKIET
+585 NYYKKSEVDNKLET
-599 LDSSISEHY
+599 LDSSVAEHY

-623 VDNLFTEYG
+623 VNNLFTEYN

-654 SISDISTRLA
+654 SIGDISTRLA

-693 SNIAAANLN
+693 SNIATANLN
-702 ISQVEAKVDNINSS
+702 ISQVDAKVEMVKET
-716 TAAAFGT
+716 TAEQIGSL
-723 VTGQISNVSGRVET
+723 TGQINNVSGRVQT
-737 IENDYVKHDE
+737 IE
-747 IEHFVTDSSVA
+747 
-758 DNYAKKSSLEGLI
+758 DNYATKDELNSSLANVSSWVNNNFARKSSLEGLI

-790 NYVHNELDR
+790 NYVHTELDR

-807 DLEIDSSI
+807 DQEIDSSI
-815 SDVSLRLK
+815 SDVSSRLK
-823 TVKDTVNGLDNVYV
+823 TVKDTVDGLDNVYV

-857 TKLGKINN
+857 TKLGKIDT

-880 GYATQTWVSS
+880 GYATQTWVSG

-903 DKINDKQD
+903 GKINDKQD

-956 NKVTADGYYQ
+956 NKVSADGYYQ

-971 VNETVYSK
+971 VNENVYSN
-979 KVSEIDSSIND
+979 KVSEIDSSISDVSARLENAGFVTGTYISDNYYNKTEIDDKGYLDKTTAD
-990 ISARLKTAND
+990 IYYQEKGNYVKKTVYLNKVSEINSSISDVSARLKTAND

-1010 LANYYTKPQG
+1010 LANYYTTSQG
-1020 TALEGRVSSAE
+1020 TALEGRVTTTE
-1031 QNITGL
+1031 YNITGIQL
-1037 QEDVQTLDSKITTDY
+1037 DIQTLDSKIPTDY

-1061 YYLKKDVYNKQET
+1061 YYMKKDVYNKEET
-1074 EDIVE
+1074 DGFIGG
-1079 ILRTDISN
+1079 LRTEISN
-1087 TYVQKEHYDSVISTL
+1087 TYEQKGHYDSAISTL
-1102 NSSVNKLET
+1102 NSSVNTLET
-1111 KIQKKQ
+1111 NIQTKQ
-1117 DKLVSGTNI
+1117 DTLVSGTNI

-1137 GNIEVKGKEHVSLTY
+1137 
-1152 AEWEALSYDEQM
+1152 
-1164 ADKVYLIKDAENVY
+1164 
-1178 QAPLVSGT
+1178 
-1186 NIKTING
+1186 
-1193 NSILGEGNIEIQGG
+1193 GNIEIQGG

-1239 DVVYATQEQVQE
+1239 DVVYATKEQVQE
-1251 VGNSVNTLSGRVET
+1251 VGNSVTTLSGRVET
-1265 TETEINNIKNAGYAT
+1265 AETEIDNIKNAGYAT
-1280 QTWVS
+1280 QT
-1285 GRGYLN
+1285 G
-1291 AVDKIELEGKING
+1291 
-1304 KQDAGD
+1304 
-1310 YATNT
+1310 
-1315 RVNEVEGKIPD
+1315 
-1326 VTGYATKT
+1326 
-1334 WVSSQGYLD
+1334 VSSQGYL
-1343 AADKTELEGKINN
+1343 
-1356 KQDAGDYATNTRVN
+1356 NT
-1370 EVEGKIPD
+1370 
-1378 VTGYATQTWVSGQGY
+1378 
-1393 LDAADK
+1393 ADK

-1426 FATKTEVSVKQDKLV
+1426 FATKTEVSTKQDTLV

-1453 ILGSGNIEIKS
+1453 ILGEGNIEIQ
-1464 GGLEYLTPGTIVKI
+1464 GGG
-1478 EAGMDLQ
+1478 
-1485 FIADLTDADANK
+1485 
-1497 ARAIQINQGETY
+1497 
-1509 YYELISGLGHNIWI
+1509 
-1523 TGDGE
+1523 
-1528 TPSVKLDKSTK
+1528 
-1539 FTWNKSSFNTGSGDV
+1539 GSGDEHQSITYDEWYALSD
-1554 EEFRDVIVP
+1554 EEKMADKVYLISDADQLLLTNVMFSFDQSTKTLTITP
-1563 QNNGSSVGKL
+1563 Q
-1573 YKYLG
+1573 
-1578 ERPSSETTLGDYIN
+1578 
-1592 SKIDSKLGAINTIL
+1592 
-1606 ESI
+1606 

>member
-50 DEETKTYYLSMYLI
+50 DEETKTYYLSLYLI

-206 EDEIGK
+206 KDEIGK

-254 ESLNSSVN
+254 EQLNSSVN

-280 RADNKYANK
+280 RADNKYAN
-289 TDIPT
+289 
-294 DFYTKQEVDNKDK
+294 
-307 NIIANTSLNFAT
+307 
-319 KTQLNTAIAN
+319 
-329 EVSRADN
+329 
-336 KYAKKTDIPT
+336 
-346 NVYTKKEVDDKD
+346 
-358 KNIIANTSLNFATK
+358 
-372 TQLNTAISDEVSR
+372 
-385 ADNKYAKKTDIPTD
+385 KTDIPTD

-437 TIETGTDEGK
+437 TIESGTDEGK
-447 VKQIIFSEMS
+447 VKQIIYSEMS
-457 TIYLPEIVNSVENLD
+457 TLYLPEIVNSVENLD

-492 DVDKEYV
+492 DVNKEYV

-556 VNNVEAQIP
+556 VNNVEAKIP
-565 TDVVEHAEIADF
+565 TDVVEHAEIANF
-577 VTNSSITQ
+577 VTNSSITE
-585 NYYKKSEVDNKIET
+585 NYYKKSEVDNKLET
-599 LDSSISEHY
+599 LDSSVSENY

-693 SNIAAANLN
+693 SKIATANLN
-702 ISQVEAKVDNINSS
+702 ISQVDAKVDNINSS
-716 TAAAFGT
+716 TAEAFGT

-737 IENDYVKHDE
+737 IEDDYVKHNE
-747 IEHFVTDSSVA
+747 IAHFVTDSSVA
-758 DNYAKKSSLEGLI
+758 DNYARKSSLEGLI

-790 NYVHNELDR
+790 NYVHTELDR

-815 SDVSLRLK
+815 SDVSSRLK

-857 TKLGKINN
+857 TKLGKINTA
-865 SIGTLNSSVNAIENA
+865 IGTLNSSVNAIENA
-880 GYATQTWVSS
+880 GYATQTWVSG
-890 QGYLNAADKTELE
+890 QGYLDAADKTELE
-903 DKINDKQD
+903 DKINGKQD

-923 VEGKIPEVKDFVTN
+923 VEGKIPDVSGYATKTWVSEQGYLNATDKSDLENQISSKQDAGDYATNTRVNEVEGKIPDVKDFVTN

-1010 LANYYTKPQG
+1010 LANYYTNSKG

-1031 QNITGL
+1031 QNITSL
-1037 QEDVQTLDSKITTDY
+1037 QEDVQTLDSKITNNY

-1087 TYVQKEHYDSVISTL
+1087 TYVQKEHYDSAISTL
-1102 NSSVNKLET
+1102 NSSVNKVET

-1152 AEWEALSYDEQM
+1152 AEWEALPHDEQM

-1207 GTSEH
+1207 GGGGGTSEH

-1239 DVVYATQEQVQE
+1239 DVVYAT
-1251 VGNSVNTLSGRVET
+1251 
-1265 TETEINNIKNAGYAT
+1265 
-1280 QTWVS
+1280 
-1285 GRGYLN
+1285 
-1291 AVDKIELEGKING
+1291 
-1304 KQDAGD
+1304 
-1310 YATNT
+1310 
-1315 RVNEVEGKIPD
+1315 
-1326 VTGYATKT
+1326 
-1334 WVSSQGYLD
+1334 
-1343 AADKTELEGKINN
+1343 
-1356 KQDAGDYATNTRVN
+1356 
-1370 EVEGKIPD
+1370 
-1378 VTGYATQTWVSGQGY
+1378 
-1393 LDAADK
+1393 
-1399 TELETAISSKQ
+1399 
-1410 DAGDYALKS
+1410 
-1419 EIPDVTG
+1419 
-1426 FATKTEVSVKQDKLV
+1426 KTEVSAKQDKLV

-1453 ILGSGNIEIKS
+1453 ILGEGNI
-1464 GGLEYLTPGTIVKI
+1464 KI
-1478 EAGMDLQ
+1478 
-1485 FIADLTDADANK
+1485 
-1497 ARAIQINQGETY
+1497 QGV
-1509 YYELISGLGHNIWI
+1509 G
-1523 TGDGE
+1523 
-1528 TPSVKLDKSTK
+1528 
-1539 FTWNKSSFNTGSGDV
+1539 GSGDEHQSITYDEWYALSD
-1554 EEFRDVIVP
+1554 EEKMADKVYLISDADQLLLTNVMFSFDQSTKTLTITP
-1563 QNNGSSVGKL
+1563 Q
-1573 YKYLG
+1573 
-1578 ERPSSETTLGDYIN
+1578 
-1592 SKIDSKLGAINTIL
+1592 
-1606 ESI
+1606 

>member
-206 EDEIGK
+206 KDEIGK

-254 ESLNSSVN
+254 EALNSSVN
-262 TNYAKKSELNTAI
+262 TNYAKKSE
-275 SDEVS
+275 
-280 RADNKYANK
+280 
-289 TDIPT
+289 
-294 DFYTKQEVDNKDK
+294 
-307 NIIANTSLNFAT
+307 
-319 KTQLNTAIAN
+319 LNTAIAN

-358 KNIIANTSLNFATK
+358 KNIIRNTSLNFATK

-385 ADNKYAKKTDIPTD
+385 ADNKYANKTDISTD
-399 FYTKQEVDDKV
+399 FYTKQEVDNKV

-437 TIETGTDEGK
+437 TIEAGTNETK
-447 VKQIIFSEMS
+447 VKQIIYSEMS
-457 TIYLPEIVNSVENLD
+457 TLYLPEIVNSVENLD

-492 DVDKEYV
+492 DVNKEYV

-518 DVTIETADTKYVDDK
+518 DVIIETADTKYVDDK

-541 NANFQVKG
+541 NAHFQVKG

-585 NYYKKSEVDNKIET
+585 NYYKKSEVDNKLET
-599 LDSSISEHY
+599 LDSSVSEHY

-615 QDVYSKTE
+615 QDVYSKSE

-693 SNIAAANLN
+693 SNIATANLN
-702 ISQVEAKVDNINSS
+702 ISQVDAKVDNINSS
-716 TAAAFGT
+716 TAEAFGT
-723 VTGQISNVSGRVET
+723 VTGQINNVSGRVQT
-737 IENDYVKHDE
+737 IENDYVKHNE

-758 DNYAKKSSLEGLI
+758 DNYARKSSLEGLI

-790 NYVHNELDR
+790 NYVHTELDR

-815 SDVSLRLK
+815 SDVSSRLK
-823 TVKDTVNGLDNVYV
+823 TVKDTVNGLDNIYV

-857 TKLGKINN
+857 TKLGKINT
-865 SIGTLNSSVNAIENA
+865 SIGTLNSSVNEIENA
-880 GYATQTWVSS
+880 GYATQTWVSG

-903 DKINDKQD
+903 GKINGKQD

-971 VNETVYSK
+971 INETVYSN

-1010 LANYYTKPQG
+1010 LANYYTKSQG

-1031 QNITGL
+1031 QNITAL
-1037 QEDVQTLDSKITTDY
+1037 QENVQTLDRKITTDY

-1074 EDIVE
+1074 EDIIE
-1079 ILRTDISN
+1079 ILRTDMSS
-1087 TYVQKEHYDSVISTL
+1087 TYEQKGHYDSAIYTL
-1102 NSSVNKLET
+1102 NTSVNKLET

-1137 GNIEVKGKEHVSLTY
+1137 GNIEVKGEEHVSLTY

-1178 QAPLVSGT
+1178 
-1186 NIKTING
+1186 
-1193 NSILGEGNIEIQGG
+1193 
-1207 GTSEH
+1207 
-1212 QNITQAE
+1212 
-1219 YDALTPEQKQAD
+1219 
-1231 IVYFITDA
+1231 
-1239 DVVYATQEQVQE
+1239 ATQEQVQE

-1265 TETEINNIKNAGYAT
+1265 AETEINNIKNAGYAT

-1285 GRGYLN
+1285 
-1291 AVDKIELEGKING
+1291 
-1304 KQDAGD
+1304 
-1310 YATNT
+1310 
-1315 RVNEVEGKIPD
+1315 
-1326 VTGYATKT
+1326 
-1334 WVSSQGYLD
+1334 SQGYL
-1343 AADKTELEGKINN
+1343 TEHQSL
-1356 KQDAGDYATNTRVN
+1356 A
-1370 EVEGKIPD
+1370 
-1378 VTGYATQTWVSGQGY
+1378 GYATENYV
-1393 LDAADK
+1393 
-1399 TELETAISSKQ
+1399 
-1410 DAGDYALKS
+1410 
-1419 EIPDVTG
+1419 
-1426 FATKTEVSVKQDKLV
+1426 
-1441 SGTNIKTINGNS
+1441 
-1453 ILGSGNIEIKS
+1453 
-1464 GGLEYLTPGTIVKI
+1464 
-1478 EAGMDLQ
+1478 
-1485 FIADLTDADANK
+1485 
-1497 ARAIQINQGETY
+1497 
-1509 YYELISGLGHNIWI
+1509 
-1523 TGDGE
+1523 
-1528 TPSVKLDKSTK
+1528 TK
-1539 FTWNKSSFNTGSGDV
+1539 FSACMLN
-1554 EEFRDVIVP
+1554 EIVIP
-1563 QNNGSSVGKL
+1563 KRSVIRFARL
-1573 YKYLG
+1573 FC
-1578 ERPSSETTLGDYIN
+1578 
-1592 SKIDSKLGAINTIL
+1592 
-1606 ESI
+1606 

>member
-50 DEETKTYYLSMYLI
+50 DEETKTYYLSLYLI
-64 SEDKTLEQACLNA
+64 SEDRTLENDCLNVLN
-77 IKDIVYN
+77 DIVYN

-103 ITAGKLNGAYCSMQL
+103 ITAGNLNGAYCSMQL

-147 IPDIERTVIDVNG
+147 IPEIEQTVIDVNG

-206 EDEIGK
+206 KDEIGK

-234 TSDLENDSDFI
+234 TSDLENNSDFI

-254 ESLNSSVN
+254 EQLNSSVN

-275 SDEVS
+275 
-280 RADNKYANK
+280 
-289 TDIPT
+289 
-294 DFYTKQEVDNKDK
+294 
-307 NIIANTSLNFAT
+307 
-319 KTQLNTAIAN
+319 AN

-336 KYAKKTDIPT
+336 KYA
-346 NVYTKKEVDDKD
+346 N
-358 KNIIANTSLNFATK
+358 
-372 TQLNTAISDEVSR
+372 
-385 ADNKYAKKTDIPTD
+385 KTDIPTD

-430 ILGSGDV
+430 ILGSGDL
-437 TIETGTDEGK
+437 TIESGTDEAK
-447 VKQIIFSEMS
+447 VKQVIYSEMS

-492 DVDKEYV
+492 DVNKEYV

-518 DVTIETADTKYVDDK
+518 DVIIETTDTKYVDDK

-565 TDVVEHAEIADF
+565 TDVVEHAEIANF
-577 VTNSSITQ
+577 VTNSSITE
-585 NYYKKSEVDNKIET
+585 NYYKKSEVDNKLET

-693 SNIAAANLN
+693 SKIATANLN
-702 ISQVEAKVDNINSS
+702 ISQVDAKVDNINSS
-716 TAAAFGT
+716 TAEAFGT
-723 VTGQISNVSGRVET
+723 VTGQISNISGRVET
-737 IENDYVKHDE
+737 IENDYVKHNE
-747 IEHFVTDSSVA
+747 IAHFVTDSSVA
-758 DNYAKKSSLEGLI
+758 DNYARKSSLEGLI

-807 DLEIDSSI
+807 DIEIDSSI
-815 SDVSLRLK
+815 QDVSSRLK
-823 TVKDTVNGLDNVYV
+823 TVKDTVNGLDNIYV

-844 DKNAQAEVNQDVT
+844 DKNAQTEVNQDVT
-857 TKLGKINN
+857 TKLGKINTA
-865 SIGTLNSSVNAIENA
+865 IGTLNSSVNAIENA
-880 GYATQTWVSS
+880 GYATQTWVSG

-956 NKVTADGYYQ
+956 DKVTADGYYQ

-971 VNETVYSK
+971 VNETVYSN

-1010 LANYYTKPQG
+1010 LANYYTNSKG

-1031 QNITGL
+1031 QNITSL
-1037 QEDVQTLDSKITTDY
+1037 QEDVQTLDSKITNNY

-1087 TYVQKEHYDSVISTL
+1087 TYVQKEHYDSAISTL
-1102 NSSVNKLET
+1102 NSSVNKVET

-1131 ESILGS
+1131 ESILGN
-1137 GNIEVKGKEHVSLTY
+1137 GNIEIKGDEHVSLTY
-1152 AEWEALSYDEQM
+1152 AEWEALPYDEQM
-1164 ADKVYLIKDAENVY
+1164 SDKVYLIKDAENVY

-1207 GTSEH
+1207 GGGGGTSEH

-1239 DVVYATQEQVQE
+1239 
-1251 VGNSVNTLSGRVET
+1251 
-1265 TETEINNIKNAGYAT
+1265 
-1280 QTWVS
+1280 
-1285 GRGYLN
+1285 
-1291 AVDKIELEGKING
+1291 
-1304 KQDAGD
+1304 
-1310 YATNT
+1310 
-1315 RVNEVEGKIPD
+1315 
-1326 VTGYATKT
+1326 
-1334 WVSSQGYLD
+1334 
-1343 AADKTELEGKINN
+1343 
-1356 KQDAGDYATNTRVN
+1356 
-1370 EVEGKIPD
+1370 
-1378 VTGYATQTWVSGQGY
+1378 
-1393 LDAADK
+1393 
-1399 TELETAISSKQ
+1399 
-1410 DAGDYALKS
+1410 GDYALKS

-1426 FATKTEVSVKQDKLV
+1426 FATKTEVSAKQDTLV

-1464 GGLEYLTPGTIVKI
+1464 GGLEYLTPGTIVKT

-1485 FIADLTDADANK
+1485 FIADLTDADSNK
-1497 ARAIQINQGETY
+1497 ARAIQLNQGETY
-1509 YYELISGLGHNIWI
+1509 YYELISGSGHAIWLLG
-1523 TGDGE
+1523 DEE

-1539 FTWNKSSFNTGSGDV
+1539 FTWNKSSFNTDSGDT
-1554 EEFRDVIVP
+1554 EEFRDVIA
-1563 QNNGSSVGKL
+1563 QINGTSNSVGKL

-1578 ERPSSETTLGDYIN
+1578 EHPSSETTLENYIY
-1592 SKIDSKLGAINTIL
+1592 SKIDSKLGDINTIL

>member
-160 QTGHVVLD
+160 QIGHVVLD

-206 EDEIGK
+206 KDEIGK

-254 ESLNSSVN
+254 ESLNSSIN

-275 SDEVS
+275 E
-280 RADNKYANK
+280 
-289 TDIPT
+289 
-294 DFYTKQEVDNKDK
+294 
-307 NIIANTSLNFAT
+307 
-319 KTQLNTAIAN
+319 N

-336 KYAKKTDIPT
+336 AYAKKTDIPT

-358 KNIIANTSLNFATK
+358 KNIIRNTSLNFATK

-385 ADNKYAKKTDIPTD
+385 ADNKYANKTDIPTD

-437 TIETGTDEGK
+437 TIEAGTNEAK
-447 VKQIIFSEMS
+447 VKQIIYSEMS
-457 TIYLPEIVNSVENLD
+457 TLYLPEIVNSVENLD

-518 DVTIETADTKYVDDK
+518 DVTLETADTKYVDDK

-577 VTNSSITQ
+577 VTNSSITA
-585 NYYKKSEVDNKIET
+585 NYYKKSEVDNKLET
-599 LDSSISEHY
+599 LDSSVAEHY

-654 SISDISTRLA
+654 SIGDISTRLA

-693 SNIAAANLN
+693 SNIATANLN
-702 ISQVEAKVDNINSS
+702 ISQVDAKVDNINSS
-716 TAAAFGT
+716 TAEQIGSL
-723 VTGQISNVSGRVET
+723 TGQISNISGRVQT
-737 IENDYVKHDE
+737 IEDDYVKHNE
-747 IEHFVTDSSVA
+747 IEHFVTDSFVSG
-758 DNYAKKSSLEGLI
+758 NYATKNELNSSLANVSSWVNNNFARKSSLEGLI

-815 SDVSLRLK
+815 SDVSSRLK
-823 TVKDTVNGLDNVYV
+823 TVKDTVDGLDNVYV

-857 TKLGKINN
+857 TKLGKINTA
-865 SIGTLNSSVNAIENA
+865 IGTLNSSVNAIENA

-890 QGYLNAADKTELE
+890 QGYLDADDKTELE
-903 DKINDKQD
+903 GKINDKQD

-971 VNETVYSK
+971 VNETVYSN

-1010 LANYYTKPQG
+1010 LANYYTNSKG

-1037 QEDVQTLDSKITTDY
+1037 QEDIQTLDSKITTDY

-1074 EDIVE
+1074 EDIID
-1079 ILRTDISN
+1079 ILRTDMSS
-1087 TYVQKEHYDSVISTL
+1087 TYEQKGHYDSAIYTL
-1102 NSSVNKLET
+1102 NTSVNKLET

-1131 ESILGS
+1131 ESILGN

-1207 GTSEH
+1207 GGGGGTSEH
-1212 QNITQAE
+1212 RNITQAE

-1239 DVVYATQEQVQE
+1239 DVVYAT
-1251 VGNSVNTLSGRVET
+1251 
-1265 TETEINNIKNAGYAT
+1265 
-1280 QTWVS
+1280 
-1285 GRGYLN
+1285 
-1291 AVDKIELEGKING
+1291 
-1304 KQDAGD
+1304 
-1310 YATNT
+1310 
-1315 RVNEVEGKIPD
+1315 
-1326 VTGYATKT
+1326 
-1334 WVSSQGYLD
+1334 
-1343 AADKTELEGKINN
+1343 
-1356 KQDAGDYATNTRVN
+1356 
-1370 EVEGKIPD
+1370 
-1378 VTGYATQTWVSGQGY
+1378 
-1393 LDAADK
+1393 
-1399 TELETAISSKQ
+1399 
-1410 DAGDYALKS
+1410 
-1419 EIPDVTG
+1419 
-1426 FATKTEVSVKQDKLV
+1426 KTEVSAKQDTLV

-1453 ILGSGNIEIKS
+1453 ILGEGNIKIQ
-1464 GGLEYLTPGTIVKI
+1464 GGG
-1478 EAGMDLQ
+1478 
-1485 FIADLTDADANK
+1485 
-1497 ARAIQINQGETY
+1497 
-1509 YYELISGLGHNIWI
+1509 
-1523 TGDGE
+1523 
-1528 TPSVKLDKSTK
+1528 
-1539 FTWNKSSFNTGSGDV
+1539 GSGDEHQSITYDEWYALS
-1554 EEFRDVIVP
+1554 EEEKMADKVYLISDANQLLLTNVMFSFDQSTKTLTITP
-1563 QNNGSSVGKL
+1563 Q
-1573 YKYLG
+1573 
-1578 ERPSSETTLGDYIN
+1578 
-1592 SKIDSKLGAINTIL
+1592 
-1606 ESI
+1606 